1 MENTED
7 KRPISS
13 DKYSTALYNTL
24 KLNNAYDKDY
34 DTFYNDFY
42 APGIKGYTY
51 RKEVYDFMKKGGVD
65 YIGDTY
71 EEFASKIGLHAID
84 PQTQQ
89 TPMGADSISKDMPP
103 VEVTPTKKPEAK
115 KEEKPEVSAEAVSE
129 NQHPT
134 DTLQDFNPNVS
145 RMRNAGTDYYLQAA
159 EEISNN
165 AYSKSLEELANQAA
179 KDLKKK
185 AYQKPKEDSY
195 VRLNQTARYIPI
207 RSLPKDADL
216 DSVFE
221 AALTFENQV
230 CGGAKEYTFASLGG
244 DIQERY
250 EKWKA
255 LKGLGSSYTQETASM
270 SPNAVYLQAINLQ
283 ALGKERPAWISELR
297 WNEALNY
304 DKNKLNKITAELEQ
318 EDQKRRLKRSDG
330 AYPDDVSLNGMYHAN
345 YTALMASDIYNN
357 GTNKTIFVLFQDGRI
372 RPLQAPDP
380 SILRGGVEAQR
391 ELFRRQYEKMT
402 FGEEGKDYT
411 DPYEKNRVVGNFLQ
425 NGEVCHIIYFPY
437 MIEQRRWDDAQE
449 LIKIGLGG
457 KFNEEG
463 VLLNPDDRLQI
474 VPVVVKNGESEEDA
488 IAKAK
493 VELDNKI
500 SKKLPYKETYL
511 QQQIAQAREA
521 LKKEQER
528 LKQLGDHDAVKGS
541 FFPRMYNPRYYKDFL
556 ESTTEEGVKRSDE
569 VALARGNI
577 RKLEESIKKYI
588 QALEALRTGDKVGA
602 WGGFLEGISDLDNW
616 TFGLYNL
623 RENLVA
629 VKAHE
634 GKMGQE
640 AKDRLGLARS
650 LSQESMSAFHRHG
663 EGRLYGPAFGAGYSF
678 PFTIG
683 AIATY
688 GAGNVAAR
696 GIIRGGSRMAAKYGT
711 NWLFDTTIRA
721 TTRLA
726 AINAAGV
733 IDSSFQM
740 PRIISDAA
748 IEKMGLMNYTFDENQ
763 RIVVTGTQQEKSWGH
778 SLLHSGLNT
787 LVQNVSERV
796 GTYVLEPVAKAFG
809 IGKISLRSFGE
820 ALPYNKTIHMIQNG
834 AFAKA
839 MSKVYGT
846 FEKGGYDGFVNE
858 VLEEYIA
865 NPMTA
870 TFDENYTFAD
880 IFDSRQNL
888 DTALSVWA
896 SSILMLGLSS
906 TASSVKYYR
915 TLRSVNSAYDKAEA
929 NARRLFGNENWDKIQ
944 NTILRLEGEP
954 LVNAIY
960 AGVCQNKSLSD
971 EQKKAFLNYV
981 RAQKAQAVFN
991 NAVSEKYSFSLTG
1004 EELNEMNAMTIH
1016 AYAEGRNMQTPQ
1028 EYAQAQQAFAD
1039 TREMAMSALGVTD
1052 DIDAYLDTLGETPA
1066 EQLKKGVEAAKEKGL
1081 DEKAANA
1088 ALSAYLNAREQ
1099 QKGALDAITTDE
1111 SIRRQHANNVIRQIT
1126 FENEADSEGGS
1137 GKIILVNVKGKEKPV
1152 FLIRGRY
1159 ENGSITGET
1168 VVISEGNGV
1177 IEMIPAS
1184 EVEGIVEESDAMTER
1199 QREYDK
1205 IDAENKEQQRLINL
1219 NMDTPLAGQGGIL
1232 MDEEGHRRQVGI
1244 KCVYNDEQGNP
1255 ASVLVID
1262 QNNNDYLIPIDVFR
1276 EQRGRGRKFEAIE
1289 PYLDETDD
1297 EYHAAEGPM
1306 NEEYKLANKE
1316 QEGVS
1321 EENAQGAAEG
1331 VTPQPTTD
1339 ATEKPTKPEVKY
1351 DYHVKMKDVG
1361 GNAVS
1366 GRVTNLTADGVEI
1379 EFDAPYNGKMVDRIP
1394 LADFDSGVSEIADAN
1409 GNVLWNETEAV
1420 GDTEVSPQVDAT
1432 LTQVGQEDAE
1442 KPAIAQAEQDEA
1454 HKPTALERIPRNENG
1469 EPLFEQAENPEVA
1482 WDALVEFSDG
1492 NAATAKEIADAM
1504 TEEKRKALE
1513 KAQKLKLK
1521 GKTPAELLASKQANA
1536 AELVK
1541 AESEYNHWQR
1551 MANVEQNRQNAIRAQ
1566 QEAEARQRATERAEA
1581 ERAEREAR
1589 EEAERREREALE
1601 GIPEW
1606 HMDTPENARKRG
1618 ARRYGGQI
1626 FTRQEPV
1633 NGVVGKEV
1641 EVKFSQK
1648 DLPKGHV
1655 VVMEAEQLQPSHIQG
1670 KRNPMFFIEEAQ
1682 PKNRAEDVSQTAAR
1696 NIAENIRPQE
1706 ITSSTTAYTGAPTI
1720 NTRGEVIQGNN
1731 RSDALR
1737 YLWQNN
1743 LPKQQQAYKQYLL
1756 DQAEQLGLDSNAIN
1770 AMQHPVLVNQL
1781 DVDDAEAIR
1790 LGQMTA
1796 QDTESGGVERIK
1808 PKNVAQKLG
1817 DNMRTFANRLL
1828 SSSDNDVTF
1837 GQLVDRN
1844 GEDVLNWM
1852 NQIGAISNTQYQS
1865 AFDSKGK
1872 LTPEA
1877 KNDLQKVLY
1886 QAVFKGGSQQLEEMF
1901 DRLPA
1906 KAQRAI
1912 LSTAFRDMDSPFAG
1926 KMLPEIQ
1933 SSIIAYNALMQDE
1946 GFASAKNMEEV
1957 LRAIELF
1964 KHQTA
1969 LDDRFEQYMPA
1980 DNFSNFALHLAGLYK
1995 ASDMSQ
2001 TTIASYFNEMYD
2013 LAQGKKA
2020 ATLFEEADTTEYPLA
2035 EVIKKVLGIDYKPA
2049 KNGNNNVANGG
2060 ADVALRNQESQGR
2073 QPRSNKPSASGEQN
2087 QTGTESSERGEGV
2100 GVSDN
2105 KQGRQVD
2112 IEVNAPRKGDL
2123 AEAQENRPKN
2133 STQAAVENKESK
2145 PVRFEAGR
2153 RLTKEEKKEVLNTL
2167 RDAFKENGVPYHIEE
2182 SDFGK
2187 ERRVYEPTSEDW
2199 VKSDITGRPLRYYIT
2214 LPDGR
2219 VAHPTELFPNISGRE
2234 VTGHVNRMALLE
2246 KEASELISKQL
2257 NGFPSEYIPTAIS
2270 ILKKMQSL
2278 PHDVR
2283 DMGYGPY
2290 FLVSYDYIFNGKYYG
2305 NSPLF
2310 VSLFA
2315 HSVVKESS
2323 DAIEATV
2330 KVVNNSYYMVDALLS
2345 ALKKKYNSTQAAV
2358 ESASAEVETS
2368 PTEAQKK
2375 AGNYKMGHVKVGAFD
2390 VTIENPKGSERSGTD
2405 ANGKKWSVKMHN
2417 TYGYIRGTEG
2427 VDGDHIDVFL
2437 AEDMDKWDGKYVFV
2451 VDQYNPDGTF
2461 DEHKV
2466 MLGFN
2471 SMEEA
2476 RSAYLSNYE
2485 KGWENGRRIVVA
2497 KIKTDGFQKWVDSS
2511 HRKTKPFA
2519 HYVIAGAAD
2528 VSDNEKKPSASKKGK
2543 PHVSKENEVKR
2554 TVEHFPM
2561 ETPEEAAAFDKR
2573 VPEMKDSELL
2583 AYMQEDGK
2591 GDINSAYHMNI
2602 YDEYDYRHTD
2612 EQTEAYNIYIQ
2623 QLHDSNT
2630 TLEQAEEMLG
2640 NILGDVERF
2649 ATDERSQLIGQSD
2662 ALQDYITELERQ
2674 KEDERAEAENS
2685 AENTDANHVGAADV
2699 AENKSAEP
2707 VEADKS
2713 KQYGEYQEVYDNF
2726 VSDVENRGMI
2736 PDLRAIK
2743 NKIRDTKR
2751 RLTVLKNGA
2760 TTSIQSDED
2769 LKRFEAAE
2777 KKLTDLLHVY
2787 EAMRDYTEARIK
2799 KAEAAA
2805 QRKPWSEKNAQERM
2819 DEASKNPLTEE
2830 EIQNAP
2836 TDEVNK
2842 ANALDYL
2849 SGNHGLIQSISYL
2862 KVYED
2867 VRNPNGSA
2875 ASDSGTKDKTQL
2887 AGRSNSA
2894 SEGRDTGGKSG
2905 GTDGRVDN
2913 GGSREN
2919 VSEQSDG
2926 GKSGERSTRDNA
2938 GEGSNTGIST
2948 EEQPVG
2954 RRDANSGKPRRG
2966 GTSWRTRSDGG
2977 RSGRGESGN
2986 PATEN
2991 GTRRAASESVKEES
3005 ADDFL
3010 NQALGEFKDVLDD
3023 FIKAGRG
3030 ELSISLVGLNS
3041 KQMEILPRL
3050 IQVGA
3055 KVGYAYIRKGVH
3067 GFTEWAN
3074 HVKEAIG
3081 KYLRDANLSD
3091 DEIDAFIKEMWKSK
3105 IPFDGQIHTLE
3116 EWASIYSKK
3125 DLRNKVRTTIEKKR
3139 EAQRQAESISVKT
3152 GDINNIR
3159 ETLPFLLP
3167 QQQEDVL
3174 RAETQFFDETHQDRE
3189 HANGKGY
3196 MFTNGTGT
3204 GKTYTGLGIVK
3215 RFVKQG
3221 KKRILIL
3228 TPSQPKVRDWIND
3241 GKNLGL
3247 EIKSLDDW
3255 AKERGTTATTEAGEG
3270 TIITTY
3276 ANFRQ
3281 NEELLNGTF
3290 DLIVYDESH
3299 RLMENKNAANTIG
3312 TNQHHMIANR
3322 DAAFATI
3329 RLRKINP
3336 FYQERDKVNDE
3347 FKEKREQLVKEL
3359 TQENPNEMDGSLVSK
3374 GLIPHSTDAFNWHEE
3389 DTERFPEFA
3398 QLHNRFQELTETI
3411 IKEVDPQ
3418 IEEQA
3423 KKDAAHTKV
3432 VFLSATPFNTR
3443 ENIDYAQ
3450 GYIFSYPDKEQTRG
3464 YSIASPMTIF
3474 FEEHFG
3480 AAYKWRYGRLE
3491 HSERN
3496 AEAIAQ
3502 QEREFSDWLQHTLCT
3517 MSGRIIDSE
3526 YDYSRDFPVVSVE
3539 HAEEINNAAEEILRD
3554 KYFNMAYHKVFGN
3567 YNYAGALFETLK
3579 VATLIPR
3586 IKQHLEAGR
3595 KVVIF
3600 HRRVESK
3607 TPLIPP
3613 FAAMLSACHAIID
3626 EMKIKNKPKE
3636 EIDAA
3641 RHRLEELKEKWRGLL
3656 KWESMLDYSMPREQI
3671 AKAFGAD
3678 NVLYF
3683 SGQESTKVKNQ
3694 AVDSFNN
3701 DESGKNI
3708 IVIQE
3713 ASGKEGISLHD
3724 TTGKHQRVL
3733 ITLALPQS
3741 PITALQIEG
3750 RIYRIGNR
3758 SNAIFEYPLLGLNSE
3773 IILFGQKFNGQIG
3786 TTENLALGSQARN
3799 LRESFARSVEESGKD
3814 VPIEEQGFGGK
3825 EADAA
3830 ERDETSPFDRA
3841 VLDYYGNQKLK
3852 GKRDSREGVDYYPTP
3867 EPLGFKMVEWGNLND
3882 GETALE
3888 PSAGH
3893 GAIARY
3899 VPSANPLTAIEPSQN
3914 LFAKLQL
3921 KAGGSG
3927 RKFVNTI
3934 FEGYNVVNK
3943 HDVIFMNPPF
3953 GTGGRLAVDHV
3964 AKAFTHLTEGG
3975 RIVAIIPRGSTDK
3988 KFDKWIDEQE
3998 NAVVTGEIMLPD
4010 ITFQQAGTSVMARVL
4025 VIDKVTN
4032 QSLRSEAE
4040 SKYRRIDLSRRKYDK
4055 IEDFFE
4061 DIRDIQMPSRTID
4074 EKARML
4080 KRAAP
4085 ALRDI
4090 KELKGVVD
4098 VQAQDDGIDIRTK
4111 GSAMGFYLDLT
4122 VSDFSLQQQLRTK
4135 YQRYAQEIEW
4145 NEHRHNEKAVEI
4157 YKAYNDLVCRLLGKT
4172 EEEVESDITREKMG
4186 LEQPH
4191 EEQGVAI
4198 DVAPQAEESPSSEQ
4212 NESTTESSPY
4222 HYELKH
4228 HTKTGAE
4235 MFMAMPNEK
4244 SGLSSE
4250 EYSSMLA
4257 KAKKHGGYW
4266 NRFMKGFA
4274 FPSEKSAK
4282 DFLAETGNTEPQAD
4296 ERYQKAGTPLTPNSA
4311 EVALRD
4317 AIADLIR
4324 KSGLDVLESKVGQ
4337 QVLDEANGRY
4347 VRLSAKQKRALET
4360 ATIADESTN
4369 NATVVSSA
4377 AGAKIQKNLEALA
4390 DSYKKRPNK
4399 ARGFITDL
4407 SRSLDLEQHE
4417 ASQYGTF
4424 VTENGKTVTI
4434 RVSNHNARVSNFDRN
4449 GEIDGI
4455 SIVISSHGNKGLNN
4469 DGNAHIVEFFYSKQ
4483 SLERSEGKPLADII
4497 RSVSTALKNGEFKDN
4512 TGLAQRQEVNEQ
4524 TIREHRVYHGSGADF
4539 NHFDHSHMG
4548 EGQGTQSFGW
4558 GTYVTSSKAIGKTYS
4573 ESARKKPT
4581 YLYGKFKMSSDEFHD
4596 YVLGAIVGYWNE
4608 DMLNDFMYNLERY
4621 GVTRAKDILKKGDLA
4636 QYKNLFYQSIGD
4648 TRNYAEGKI
4657 KAARTLLSLKGIR
4670 IRKPKTHLYTV
4681 EIPED
4686 NGSNYLDWKAEVG
4699 VRLLNKVNSQL
4710 EQQGKS
4716 LINPKLDK
4724 RHEFLSGEDLYRA
4737 LSIKMAKDEATF
4749 IDYKAASEFL
4759 SSLGLVGIKYPA
4771 GTIHG
4776 GAKEGDTNY
4785 VIFNEKDAKITD
4797 HIRFFRTSNGEAYGF
4812 TVGGKIYIDPR
4823 IATAETPI
4831 HEYAHLWATA
4841 MREGNPTE
4849 WKNIVGLM
4857 KGTSVWAE
4865 VQKLYPELKNDD
4877 DIADEVLATFSG
4889 RRGAERLRAEQ
4900 QKIMQ
4905 GDGSVFEKA
4914 AAVGAL
4920 ARVKQALSKFWK
4932 GVADFLG
4939 IHYTSAEEVADR
4951 VMKDLLEGVDPRK
4964 FGVSSN
4970 DDIRLSTSE
4979 ELSQRYGSRW
4989 IEEQTNEDGRH
5000 TTQVKNTINSY
5011 KKFGDFVKRDSNGKN
5026 VSILD
5031 ASSGLGLGTEW
5042 MRENGMNVDDVEPYP
5057 SENRIAPTY
5066 TSYNDIH
5073 KKYDYIISNA
5083 VLNVIPDDWRANVLH
5098 DMTDKLKKGGKLVI
5112 NVRSAESI
5120 RKQGKE
5126 GITRITQDDAS
5137 EILVLRPNGSIKAYQ
5152 KGFTKD
5158 ELKKWCE
5165 TELGSDYSVEIANE
5179 KNAGGSYDTA
5189 VVVTKNSESDNILY
5203 RQGEDTPHVST
5214 SSESKT
5220 KAAQKATENLNLGG
5234 RVVVHESTEG
5244 FEGREA
5250 TAKGWYDT
5258 RTGQIHVVLSN
5269 NADAADVTQTIL
5281 HEAVAHHGLR
5291 ELFGHNVMDAFLDS
5305 VLAAASQE
5313 VKDAINELRR
5323 GNGWNFRTATE
5334 EYLAGLAERTD
5345 FERMT
5350 AEERGL
5356 FATLR
5361 RLFNRALE
5369 FLGLKNHELSDR
5381 ELAYI
5386 LWCSYQNLKTDVKGR
5401 YVAEAERIAMRY
5413 KLKAGKNAMTDTE
5426 KKEHS
5431 VLLRGK
5437 LDNLQEILAKDTY
5450 ERLVTSGAHL
5460 ERTAWVDMLSPL
5472 QDLQHAIEKNG
5483 GFKLGDFENP
5493 YNAYITMSSR
5503 NYAQMD
5509 IYKRTLYADMIEAI
5523 HALGSETGRSYEEI
5537 KMYVMAK
5544 HGMERQKYMAGK
5556 AAEEA
5561 YNRYKSIH
5569 PFGQKTLD
5577 DFIDEYEEKS
5587 FAGLTELF
5595 GTQSVSDAMD
5605 EAQKYVDEVE
5615 ADSGS
5620 LADSLWYSIRDA
5632 TKSSLQRAYEAGLIS
5647 KETYDNV
5654 SSMYQYYIPLRGF
5667 DETTSDEVY
5676 EYFGDQTINGGTG
5689 SFMKK
5694 AKGRKSV
5701 ADDPF
5706 AVIGNMAEMAIMQSN
5721 RNLMKQQLLNLA
5733 LNHPSDLISVSDL
5746 YVKFDEDY
5754 DNGDGT
5760 RGAWVPVA
5768 VPDTSGMT
5776 TEEANQVMLD
5786 FQDDMEEK
5794 VKAEPDTY
5802 ALAHQKPHIPYRV
5815 LGRNMNEHQVM
5826 VKRGGKTY
5834 ILTINGNPRAAQ
5846 AINGLLNPDATENPG
5861 AIALKAMTNWIARMA
5876 TARNVEFAISNA
5888 MRDLEFS
5895 TTLIPKEGTEYYG
5908 RYVKNYLTCVKNIG
5922 RLVNRL
5928 NGNTLDMSNPLEKAF
5943 YDFIYNGGETG
5954 YTFMKGVERYKGE
5967 ITKAL
5972 SELRAKEGKSNTE
5985 RLGNKIVYGHH
5996 YIINDAWN
6004 IYMKGAEYL
6013 SRCTEDWVRFAV
6025 FLTSRQS
6032 GRSMEQSIMD
6042 AKEVTV
6048 NFNRKGAGSKSAGKW
6063 DVSNFFSMNN
6073 LHFLSAYAASAFK
6086 NFYAFSNASIQ
6097 GIDKNVRLHL
6107 NHTAG
6112 MLMWDGAAVMLGM
6125 LSAMCVP
6132 LMLSA
6137 IGGDP
6142 DDYWDMPDSMRRMGI
6157 MLPLG
6162 KDGRF
6167 LTLPMSIE
6175 HRAAYGI
6182 GELLG
6187 TVVCGSENLPASEI
6201 TFQAFEQLSQILPL
6215 DLTEGNGSMLS
6226 LVPTAVRPEVEI
6238 AFNKNW
6244 LGMPIYKEP
6253 FNKNTPAFR
6262 NVYQSTNP
6270 NYIAMS
6276 KWLNEVQGGG
6286 DYERA
6291 GVQVNPAMVQHLVES
6306 YTGGAGKFV
6315 SRTSGVIAKIIQGE
6329 QIRSNEI
6336 PFYRTLVKSVD
6347 DRTHNRAAR
6356 ERFQREYDKGQ
6367 KLIYKID
6374 NYQKESARGNSQYVK
6389 ELDEFAK
6396 SKDFMSYMLW
6406 KSYNSVKSQFDNAR
6420 SYIGDDKDKRAAL
6433 DHAQMLVRK
6442 MMTECARAVED
6453 SKTQEE
6459 ADKKIG
6465 RIQSEYTP
6473 QIKES
6478 LSKVEE

>member
-1 MENTED
+1 
-7 KRPISS
+7 
-13 DKYSTALYNTL
+13 
-24 KLNNAYDKDY
+24 
-34 DTFYNDFY
+34 
-42 APGIKGYTY
+42 
-51 RKEVYDFMKKGGVD
+51 
-65 YIGDTY
+65 
-71 EEFASKIGLHAID
+71 
-84 PQTQQ
+84 
-89 TPMGADSISKDMPP
+89 
-103 VEVTPTKKPEAK
+103 
-115 KEEKPEVSAEAVSE
+115 
-129 NQHPT
+129 
-134 DTLQDFNPNVS
+134 
-145 RMRNAGTDYYLQAA
+145 
-159 EEISNN
+159 
-165 AYSKSLEELANQAA
+165 
-179 KDLKKK
+179 
-185 AYQKPKEDSY
+185 
-195 VRLNQTARYIPI
+195 
-207 RSLPKDADL
+207 
-216 DSVFE
+216 
-221 AALTFENQV
+221 
-230 CGGAKEYTFASLGG
+230 
-244 DIQERY
+244 
-250 EKWKA
+250 
-255 LKGLGSSYTQETASM
+255 
-270 SPNAVYLQAINLQ
+270 
-283 ALGKERPAWISELR
+283 
-297 WNEALNY
+297 
-304 DKNKLNKITAELEQ
+304 
-318 EDQKRRLKRSDG
+318 
-330 AYPDDVSLNGMYHAN
+330 MYHAN

-380 SILRGGVEAQR
+380 SVLRGGVEAQR

-402 FGEEGKDYT
+402 FGEEGKEGYT

-457 KFNEEG
+457 KFNEKG

-493 VELDNKI
+493 VELDNEI

-528 LKQLGDHDAVKGS
+528 LKQFGDHDYVKESYMAGAI
-541 FFPRMYNPRYYKDFL
+541 NPRSLAIKL
-556 ESTTEEGVKRSDE
+556 MANTEEGAKISDE

-577 RKLEESIKKYI
+577 RKLEESIKKYT
-588 QALEALRTGDKVGA
+588 QALEALRTGDKVGF
-602 WGGFLEGISDLDNW
+602 WGGFLEGISDWDNW
-616 TFGLYNL
+616 TLGLYNL

-634 GKMGQE
+634 MGMGQE

-650 LSQESMSAFHRHG
+650 LSQESMSAFHRYG

-896 SSILMLGLSS
+896 SSIFMLGFSS

-1099 QKGALDAITTDE
+1099 QKGAMDGITSDE
-1111 SIRRQHANNVIRQIT
+1111 SIRRQHADSVIRQIT

-1137 GKIILVNVKGKEKPV
+1137 GKVILVNVKGREKPV
-1152 FLIRGRY
+1152 FLVRGRY

-1168 VVISEGNGV
+1168 VVVSEGNGV

-1184 EVEGIVEESDAMTER
+1184 EVEGIVEESDAVTER
-1199 QREYDK
+1199 QRKYDK

-1244 KCVYNDEQGNP
+1244 KCVFNDEQGNP
-1255 ASVLVID
+1255 ASVLVVD

-1289 PYLDETDD
+1289 PYLDETDE

-1306 NEEYKLANKE
+1306 NEEYNLANKE

-1321 EENAQGAAEG
+1321 EEDAQGAAEG
-1331 VTPQPTTD
+1331 VTPQSATD

-1351 DYHVKMKDVG
+1351 DYHVKMKDG
-1361 GNAVS
+1361 SGNAVS
-1366 GRVTNLTADGVEI
+1366 GRVTNLSADGVEI

-1394 LADFDSGVSEIADAN
+1394 LADFDNGVSEIADAN

-1420 GDTEVSPQVDAT
+1420 GDTEVAPQVDAT
-1432 LTQVGQEDAE
+1432 PTQVGQEDAE
-1442 KPAIAQAEQDEA
+1442 KSAIAQAEQE
-1454 HKPTALERIPRNENG
+1454 HKPTALERIPRSENG

-1513 KAQKLKLK
+1513 KARKLKLK
-1521 GKTPAELLASKQANA
+1521 GKTPAEMLASKQANA
-1536 AELVK
+1536 AELAK

-1581 ERAEREAR
+1581 EKAKREAR

-1781 DVDDAEAIR
+1781 EVDDAEAIR

-1828 SSSDNDVTF
+1828 SSSDNDATF

-1844 GEDVLNWM
+1844 GENVLNWM

-1926 KMLPEIQ
+1926 KMLSEIQ

-1957 LRAIELF
+1957 LRAIEIF

-2087 QTGTESSERGEGV
+2087 QTGAESSERGGGAEGDSGRGKNPQGNSRLQEPSNEGTQEKRIGSKSMTHDEAIAFIAEMEDHAEV
-2100 GVSDN
+2100 APEIDLTIENWDAQFGENGIVPTPIGDVKMGEN
-2105 KQGRQVD
+2105 QFAKLMRQGRNGKLGMIKPTLETPD
-2112 IEVNAPRKGDL
+2112 LIIEENSEAKNEDVAERNSSYIFIKAFTKKDGSRFYYFTSISVSKGGKEVIISNQEKSRNRILRLMEEESVIWRTPKDATTSS
-2123 AEAQENRPKN
+2123 AERQGLDYEQSEIAETTAKGSGITPQSTSSADKVTESSPSPKENGPKN
-2133 STQAAVENKESK
+2133 STQS
-2145 PVRFEAGR
+2145 
-2153 RLTKEEKKEVLNTL
+2153 
-2167 RDAFKENGVPYHIEE
+2167 
-2182 SDFGK
+2182 
-2187 ERRVYEPTSEDW
+2187 
-2199 VKSDITGRPLRYYIT
+2199 
-2214 LPDGR
+2214 
-2219 VAHPTELFPNISGRE
+2219 
-2234 VTGHVNRMALLE
+2234 
-2246 KEASELISKQL
+2246 
-2257 NGFPSEYIPTAIS
+2257 
-2270 ILKKMQSL
+2270 
-2278 PHDVR
+2278 
-2283 DMGYGPY
+2283 
-2290 FLVSYDYIFNGKYYG
+2290 
-2305 NSPLF
+2305 
-2310 VSLFA
+2310 
-2315 HSVVKESS
+2315 
-2323 DAIEATV
+2323 
-2330 KVVNNSYYMVDALLS
+2330 
-2345 ALKKKYNSTQAAV
+2345 AV
-2358 ESASAEVETS
+2358 ESASAEVEAS

-2405 ANGKKWSVKMHN
+2405 ANGKKWSVKMNN

-2437 AEDMDKWDGKYVFV
+2437 AEDMDKWDGKYAFV

-2497 KIKTDGFQKWVDSS
+2497 RIKTDGFQKWVDSS

-2543 PHVSKENEVKR
+2543 PRVSKEDEVKR

-2573 VPEMKDSELL
+2573 IPEMEDSELL

-2591 GDINSAYHMNI
+2591 GDINSAYHMSI

-2612 EQTEAYNIYIQ
+2612 EQTEAYNTYIQ

-2751 RLTVLKNGA
+2751 RLTVLRNGA
-2760 TTSIQSDED
+2760 ATSIQSDED
-2769 LKRFEAAE
+2769 LKRFETAE

-2905 GTDGRVDN
+2905 GTAGRVDN

-2966 GTSWRTRSDGG
+2966 GTSGRTRSDGG

-3464 YSIASPMTIF
+3464 YSIASPQTIF

-3579 VATLIPR
+3579 VATLIQR

-3626 EMKIKNKPKE
+3626 EMKMKNKPKE

-4172 EEEVESDITREKMG
+4172 AEEVESDITREKMG

-4198 DVAPQAEESPSSEQ
+4198 NVAPQAEESPSSEQ

-4222 HYELKH
+4222 HYELKY

-4282 DFLAETGNTEPQAD
+4282 DFLAETGNTEQKPSRGNLYRQGEEGLLQQDMEPQAD
-4296 ERYQKAGTPLTPNSA
+4296 ERFNNELT
-4311 EVALRD
+4311 
-4317 AIADLIR
+4317 
-4324 KSGLDVLESKVGQ
+4324 
-4337 QVLDEANGRY
+4337 RY
-4347 VRLSAKQKRALET
+4347 L
-4360 ATIADESTN
+4360 
-4369 NATVVSSA
+4369 
-4377 AGAKIQKNLEALA
+4377 
-4390 DSYKKRPNK
+4390 
-4399 ARGFITDL
+4399 
-4407 SRSLDLEQHE
+4407 
-4417 ASQYGTF
+4417 
-4424 VTENGKTVTI
+4424 
-4434 RVSNHNARVSNFDRN
+4434 N
-4449 GEIDGI
+4449 GEMDKNEILHLGRPQGVMRAFLPNLP
-4455 SIVISSHGNKGLNN
+4455 IVMRQRVIKKGSEKKHDVDVSAIMNMPQHL
-4469 DGNAHIVEFFYSKQ
+4469 
-4483 SLERSEGKPLADII
+4483 SLPIFVFKRSED
-4497 RSVSTALKNGEFKDN
+4497 
-4512 TGLAQRQEVNEQ
+4512 
-4524 TIREHRVYHGSGADF
+4524 TIG
-4539 NHFDHSHMG
+4539 
-4548 EGQGTQSFGW
+4548 
-4558 GTYVTSSKAIGKTYS
+4558 
-4573 ESARKKPT
+4573 
-4581 YLYGKFKMSSDEFHD
+4581 
-4596 YVLGAIVGYWNE
+4596 VLT
-4608 DMLNDFMYNLERY
+4608 DMR
-4621 GVTRAKDILKKGDLA
+4621 
-4636 QYKNLFYQSIGD
+4636 
-4648 TRNYAEGKI
+4648 
-4657 KAARTLLSLKGIR
+4657 
-4670 IRKPKTHLYTV
+4670 
-4681 EIPED
+4681 
-4686 NGSNYLDWKAEVG
+4686 
-4699 VRLLNKVNSQL
+4699 
-4710 EQQGKS
+4710 
-4716 LINPKLDK
+4716 
-4724 RHEFLSGEDLYRA
+4724 
-4737 LSIKMAKDEATF
+4737 
-4749 IDYKAASEFL
+4749 
-4759 SSLGLVGIKYPA
+4759 
-4771 GTIHG
+4771 
-4776 GAKEGDTNY
+4776 
-4785 VIFNEKDAKITD
+4785 
-4797 HIRFFRTSNGEAYGF
+4797 
-4812 TVGGKIYIDPR
+4812 
-4823 IATAETPI
+4823 
-4831 HEYAHLWATA
+4831 
-4841 MREGNPTE
+4841 
-4849 WKNIVGLM
+4849 
-4857 KGTSVWAE
+4857 
-4865 VQKLYPELKNDD
+4865 
-4877 DIADEVLATFSG
+4877 
-4889 RRGAERLRAEQ
+4889 
-4900 QKIMQ
+4900 
-4905 GDGSVFEKA
+4905 
-4914 AAVGAL
+4914 
-4920 ARVKQALSKFWK
+4920 
-4932 GVADFLG
+4932 
-4939 IHYTSAEEVADR
+4939 DR
-4951 VMKDLLEGVDPRK
+4951 
-4964 FGVSSN
+4964 
-4970 DDIRLSTSE
+4970 
-4979 ELSQRYGSRW
+4979 
-4989 IEEQTNEDGRH
+4989 
-5000 TTQVKNTINSY
+5000 
-5011 KKFGDFVKRDSNGKN
+5011 NGKN
-5026 VSILD
+5026 VCVAIELKGQIQQGAEYLEVNDVRSFHGREFKNIVEPIANNKTLKWVDKEKGLAYLSSASQPVQQEKDKKVLND
-5031 ASSGLGLGTEW
+5031 ATKVVKDFVNPKISD
-5042 MRENGMNVDDVEPYP
+5042 ENVADGGIMFRDDDVGLE
-5057 SENRIAPTY
+5057 ET
-5066 TSYNDIH
+5066 
-5073 KKYDYIISNA
+5073 
-5083 VLNVIPDDWRANVLH
+5083 
-5098 DMTDKLKKGGKLVI
+5098 
-5112 NVRSAESI
+5112 
-5120 RKQGKE
+5120 
-5126 GITRITQDDAS
+5126 ITKMKVEATQ
-5137 EILVLRPNGSIKAYQ
+5137 
-5152 KGFTKD
+5152 
-5158 ELKKWCE
+5158 
-5165 TELGSDYSVEIANE
+5165 
-5179 KNAGGSYDTA
+5179 
-5189 VVVTKNSESDNILY
+5189 
-5203 RQGEDTPHVST
+5203 
-5214 SSESKT
+5214 
-5220 KAAQKATENLNLGG
+5220 AAQKATENLNLGG
-5234 RVVVHESTEG
+5234 RVVVHESAEG
-5244 FEGREA
+5244 LEGKEA

-5258 RTGQIHVVLSN
+5258 QTGQIHVVLSN

-5313 VKDAINELRR
+5313 VKDAINGLRR

-5356 FATLR
+5356 FATIR

-5386 LWCSYQNLKTDVKGR
+5386 LWCSYQNLKTGEKGR

-5431 VLLRGK
+5431 VLLRGE

-5450 ERLVTSGAHL
+5450 ERLVTRGSHL

-5537 KMYVMAK
+5537 KTYVMAK

-5561 YNRYKSIH
+5561 YDRYKSMH

-5577 DFIDEYEEKS
+5577 YFIDEYEEKS

-5595 GTQSVSDAMD
+5595 GTQSVSEAMD
-5605 EAQKYVDEVE
+5605 EAQKYVEEVE
-5615 ADSGS
+5615 AEAGS
-5620 LADSLWYSIRDA
+5620 LTDSMWDSIRAA

-5667 DETTSDEVY
+5667 DEATSDEVY

-5794 VKAEPDTY
+5794 VKDEPDTY

-5834 ILTINGNPRAAQ
+5834 ILTINANPRAAQ

-5861 AIALKAMTNWIARMA
+5861 AIALKDMTNWIARMA

-5972 SELRAKEGKSNTE
+5972 SELRAKEGKSKTE
-5985 RLGNKIVYGHH
+5985 RLSNKIVYGHH

-6097 GIDKNVRLHL
+6097 GLDKNVRLHL

-6112 MLMWDGAAVMLGM
+6112 MLMWDGAAVTLGM
-6125 LSAMCVP
+6125 LSAMCIP

-6142 DDYWDMPDSMRRMGI
+6142 DDYWDMPESMRRMGI

-6433 DHAQMLVRK
+6433 DHAQMLVQK

-6459 ADKKIG
+6459 ADEKIG

-6473 QIKES
+6473 QIKET
-6478 LSKVEE
+6478 LSKVED

>member
-1 MENTED
+1 M
-7 KRPISS
+7 
-13 DKYSTALYNTL
+13 
-24 KLNNAYDKDY
+24 
-34 DTFYNDFY
+34 
-42 APGIKGYTY
+42 
-51 RKEVYDFMKKGGVD
+51 
-65 YIGDTY
+65 
-71 EEFASKIGLHAID
+71 
-84 PQTQQ
+84 
-89 TPMGADSISKDMPP
+89 
-103 VEVTPTKKPEAK
+103 
-115 KEEKPEVSAEAVSE
+115 
-129 NQHPT
+129 
-134 DTLQDFNPNVS
+134 
-145 RMRNAGTDYYLQAA
+145 
-159 EEISNN
+159 
-165 AYSKSLEELANQAA
+165 
-179 KDLKKK
+179 
-185 AYQKPKEDSY
+185 
-195 VRLNQTARYIPI
+195 
-207 RSLPKDADL
+207 
-216 DSVFE
+216 
-221 AALTFENQV
+221 
-230 CGGAKEYTFASLGG
+230 
-244 DIQERY
+244 
-250 EKWKA
+250 
-255 LKGLGSSYTQETASM
+255 
-270 SPNAVYLQAINLQ
+270 
-283 ALGKERPAWISELR
+283 
-297 WNEALNY
+297 
-304 DKNKLNKITAELEQ
+304 
-318 EDQKRRLKRSDG
+318 
-330 AYPDDVSLNGMYHAN
+330 
-345 YTALMASDIYNN
+345 
-357 GTNKTIFVLFQDGRI
+357 
-372 RPLQAPDP
+372 
-380 SILRGGVEAQR
+380 
-391 ELFRRQYEKMT
+391 
-402 FGEEGKDYT
+402 
-411 DPYEKNRVVGNFLQ
+411 
-425 NGEVCHIIYFPY
+425 
-437 MIEQRRWDDAQE
+437 
-449 LIKIGLGG
+449 
-457 KFNEEG
+457 
-463 VLLNPDDRLQI
+463 
-474 VPVVVKNGESEEDA
+474 
-488 IAKAK
+488 
-493 VELDNKI
+493 
-500 SKKLPYKETYL
+500 
-511 QQQIAQAREA
+511 
-521 LKKEQER
+521 
-528 LKQLGDHDAVKGS
+528 
-541 FFPRMYNPRYYKDFL
+541 
-556 ESTTEEGVKRSDE
+556 
-569 VALARGNI
+569 
-577 RKLEESIKKYI
+577 
-588 QALEALRTGDKVGA
+588 
-602 WGGFLEGISDLDNW
+602 
-616 TFGLYNL
+616 
-623 RENLVA
+623 
-629 VKAHE
+629 
-634 GKMGQE
+634 
-640 AKDRLGLARS
+640 
-650 LSQESMSAFHRHG
+650 
-663 EGRLYGPAFGAGYSF
+663 
-678 PFTIG
+678 
-683 AIATY
+683 
-688 GAGNVAAR
+688 
-696 GIIRGGSRMAAKYGT
+696 
-711 NWLFDTTIRA
+711 
-721 TTRLA
+721 
-726 AINAAGV
+726 
-733 IDSSFQM
+733 
-740 PRIISDAA
+740 
-748 IEKMGLMNYTFDENQ
+748 
-763 RIVVTGTQQEKSWGH
+763 
-778 SLLHSGLNT
+778 
-787 LVQNVSERV
+787 
-796 GTYVLEPVAKAFG
+796 
-809 IGKISLRSFGE
+809 
-820 ALPYNKTIHMIQNG
+820 
-834 AFAKA
+834 
-839 MSKVYGT
+839 
-846 FEKGGYDGFVNE
+846 
-858 VLEEYIA
+858 
-865 NPMTA
+865 
-870 TFDENYTFAD
+870 
-880 IFDSRQNL
+880 
-888 DTALSVWA
+888 
-896 SSILMLGLSS
+896 
-906 TASSVKYYR
+906 
-915 TLRSVNSAYDKAEA
+915 
-929 NARRLFGNENWDKIQ
+929 
-944 NTILRLEGEP
+944 
-954 LVNAIY
+954 
-960 AGVCQNKSLSD
+960 
-971 EQKKAFLNYV
+971 
-981 RAQKAQAVFN
+981 
-991 NAVSEKYSFSLTG
+991 
-1004 EELNEMNAMTIH
+1004 
-1016 AYAEGRNMQTPQ
+1016 
-1028 EYAQAQQAFAD
+1028 
-1039 TREMAMSALGVTD
+1039 
-1052 DIDAYLDTLGETPA
+1052 
-1066 EQLKKGVEAAKEKGL
+1066 
-1081 DEKAANA
+1081 
-1088 ALSAYLNAREQ
+1088 
-1099 QKGALDAITTDE
+1099 
-1111 SIRRQHANNVIRQIT
+1111 
-1126 FENEADSEGGS
+1126 
-1137 GKIILVNVKGKEKPV
+1137 
-1152 FLIRGRY
+1152 
-1159 ENGSITGET
+1159 
-1168 VVISEGNGV
+1168 
-1177 IEMIPAS
+1177 
-1184 EVEGIVEESDAMTER
+1184 
-1199 QREYDK
+1199 
-1205 IDAENKEQQRLINL
+1205 
-1219 NMDTPLAGQGGIL
+1219 
-1232 MDEEGHRRQVGI
+1232 
-1244 KCVYNDEQGNP
+1244 
-1255 ASVLVID
+1255 
-1262 QNNNDYLIPIDVFR
+1262 
-1276 EQRGRGRKFEAIE
+1276 
-1289 PYLDETDD
+1289 
-1297 EYHAAEGPM
+1297 
-1306 NEEYKLANKE
+1306 
-1316 QEGVS
+1316 
-1321 EENAQGAAEG
+1321 
-1331 VTPQPTTD
+1331 
-1339 ATEKPTKPEVKY
+1339 
-1351 DYHVKMKDVG
+1351 
-1361 GNAVS
+1361 
-1366 GRVTNLTADGVEI
+1366 
-1379 EFDAPYNGKMVDRIP
+1379 
-1394 LADFDSGVSEIADAN
+1394 
-1409 GNVLWNETEAV
+1409 
-1420 GDTEVSPQVDAT
+1420 
-1432 LTQVGQEDAE
+1432 
-1442 KPAIAQAEQDEA
+1442 
-1454 HKPTALERIPRNENG
+1454 
-1469 EPLFEQAENPEVA
+1469 
-1482 WDALVEFSDG
+1482 
-1492 NAATAKEIADAM
+1492 
-1504 TEEKRKALE
+1504 
-1513 KAQKLKLK
+1513 
-1521 GKTPAELLASKQANA
+1521 
-1536 AELVK
+1536 
-1541 AESEYNHWQR
+1541 
-1551 MANVEQNRQNAIRAQ
+1551 
-1566 QEAEARQRATERAEA
+1566 
-1581 ERAEREAR
+1581 
-1589 EEAERREREALE
+1589 
-1601 GIPEW
+1601 
-1606 HMDTPENARKRG
+1606 
-1618 ARRYGGQI
+1618 
-1626 FTRQEPV
+1626 
-1633 NGVVGKEV
+1633 
-1641 EVKFSQK
+1641 
-1648 DLPKGHV
+1648 
-1655 VVMEAEQLQPSHIQG
+1655 
-1670 KRNPMFFIEEAQ
+1670 
-1682 PKNRAEDVSQTAAR
+1682 
-1696 NIAENIRPQE
+1696 
-1706 ITSSTTAYTGAPTI
+1706 
-1720 NTRGEVIQGNN
+1720 
-1731 RSDALR
+1731 
-1737 YLWQNN
+1737 
-1743 LPKQQQAYKQYLL
+1743 
-1756 DQAEQLGLDSNAIN
+1756 
-1770 AMQHPVLVNQL
+1770 
-1781 DVDDAEAIR
+1781 
-1790 LGQMTA
+1790 
-1796 QDTESGGVERIK
+1796 
-1808 PKNVAQKLG
+1808 
-1817 DNMRTFANRLL
+1817 
-1828 SSSDNDVTF
+1828 
-1837 GQLVDRN
+1837 
-1844 GEDVLNWM
+1844 
-1852 NQIGAISNTQYQS
+1852 
-1865 AFDSKGK
+1865 
-1872 LTPEA
+1872 
-1877 KNDLQKVLY
+1877 
-1886 QAVFKGGSQQLEEMF
+1886 
-1901 DRLPA
+1901 
-1906 KAQRAI
+1906 
-1912 LSTAFRDMDSPFAG
+1912 
-1926 KMLPEIQ
+1926 
-1933 SSIIAYNALMQDE
+1933 
-1946 GFASAKNMEEV
+1946 
-1957 LRAIELF
+1957 
-1964 KHQTA
+1964 
-1969 LDDRFEQYMPA
+1969 
-1980 DNFSNFALHLAGLYK
+1980 
-1995 ASDMSQ
+1995 
-2001 TTIASYFNEMYD
+2001 
-2013 LAQGKKA
+2013 
-2020 ATLFEEADTTEYPLA
+2020 
-2035 EVIKKVLGIDYKPA
+2035 
-2049 KNGNNNVANGG
+2049 
-2060 ADVALRNQESQGR
+2060 
-2073 QPRSNKPSASGEQN
+2073 
-2087 QTGTESSERGEGV
+2087 
-2100 GVSDN
+2100 
-2105 KQGRQVD
+2105 
-2112 IEVNAPRKGDL
+2112 
-2123 AEAQENRPKN
+2123 
-2133 STQAAVENKESK
+2133 
-2145 PVRFEAGR
+2145 RFEAGR

-2167 RDAFKENGVPYHIEE
+2167 MDAFKENGVPYHIEE

-2219 VAHPTELFPNISGRE
+2219 VAHPTELFPNISARE
-2234 VTGHVNRMALLE
+2234 VTGYVNRMALLE

-2270 ILKKMQSL
+2270 ILEKMQSL

-2290 FLVSYDYIFNGKYYG
+2290 FLVSYDYIFNGKHYG

-2345 ALKKKYNSTQAAV
+2345 ALKNKYNSTQSAI

-2405 ANGKKWSVKMHN
+2405 ANGKKWSVKMNN

-2437 AEDMDKWDGKYVFV
+2437 AEDMDKWDGKYAFV

-2497 KIKTDGFQKWVDSS
+2497 RIKTDDFQKWVDSS

-2543 PHVSKENEVKR
+2543 PRVSKEDEVKR

-2573 VPEMKDSELL
+2573 IPEMEDSELL

-2591 GDINSAYHMNI
+2591 GDANKAYHMNI

-2612 EQTEAYNIYIQ
+2612 EQTEAYDIYIQ

-2674 KEDERAEAENS
+2674 KEDKRAEAENS
-2685 AENTDANHVGAADV
+2685 AENTDANHVEEADV
-2699 AENKSAEP
+2699 EENKSAEP

-2751 RLTVLKNGA
+2751 RLTVLRNGA
-2760 TTSIQSDED
+2760 ATSIQSDED
-2769 LKRFEAAE
+2769 LKRFETAE

-2905 GTDGRVDN
+2905 GTAGRVDN

-2966 GTSWRTRSDGG
+2966 GTSGRTRSDGG

-3116 EWASIYSKK
+3116 EWSSIYSKK
-3125 DLRNKVRTTIEKKR
+3125 DLRNKVRTTIEEKR

-3204 GKTYTGLGIVK
+3204 GKTYTGLGIIK

-3464 YSIASPMTIF
+3464 YSVASPMTIF

-3586 IKQHLEAGR
+3586 IKQHLKAGR

-3626 EMKIKNKPKE
+3626 EMKMKNMPKE

-4172 EEEVESDITREKMG
+4172 AEEVESDITREKMG

-4198 DVAPQAEESPSSEQ
+4198 NVAPQAEESPSSEQ

-4317 AIADLIR
+4317 AIADLMR
-4324 KSGLDVLESKVGQ
+4324 KSGLDVIDHEEGQ
-4337 QVLDEANGRY
+4337 RVLDEANRDELRMSLNDNREYEGKTSKERSDIQYKKAKELLSALHEAGFKGFEISRSITPFGVSTYIQGDLGLKFRISDHGVSSFGRIFGEEHISLNTSSEYVVQLAKDRKKDINAQAEKYKKERAIKEEREKRANEKWNRIKANFEGMVFKRNDRTYQDYDTFSNSISINRQNGHKYQRRY
-4347 VRLSAKQKRALET
+4347 VMQT
-4360 ATIADESTN
+4360 AI
-4369 NATVVSSA
+4369 
-4377 AGAKIQKNLEALA
+4377 
-4390 DSYKKRPNK
+4390 
-4399 ARGFITDL
+4399 
-4407 SRSLDLEQHE
+4407 
-4417 ASQYGTF
+4417 
-4424 VTENGKTVTI
+4424 GK
-4434 RVSNHNARVSNFDRN
+4434 
-4449 GEIDGI
+4449 
-4455 SIVISSHGNKGLNN
+4455 
-4469 DGNAHIVEFFYSKQ
+4469 
-4483 SLERSEGKPLADII
+4483 
-4497 RSVSTALKNGEFKDN
+4497 
-4512 TGLAQRQEVNEQ
+4512 
-4524 TIREHRVYHGSGADF
+4524 SGADTAYRYEWAEPADIDEYGVATNIGSDRPSLEF
-4539 NHFDHSHMG
+4539 IEAYDEADTAPIIREQRLTNTRLYNPRASISPVRGQWTKDKILRRLKDIGGSRKGFYRAAKFISEFDSPEELEAHMYYH
-4548 EGQGTQSFGW
+4548 GTQYG
-4558 GTYVTSSKAIGKTYS
+4558 GGAL
-4573 ESARKKPT
+4573 KPSI
-4581 YLYGKFKMSSDEFHD
+4581 LMSDRD
-4596 YVLGAIVGYWNE
+4596 I
-4608 DMLNDFMYNLERY
+4608 ERY
-4621 GVTRAKDILKKGDLA
+4621 GGGGYGVKYWGISVSKSKKVASNFSQGEGVRIYPIILCKSAKVVEVNGVEDAEDLDEYIEQLWKDGVDAVWIGKGEQELCVLNPNAIVNIGRADYYRYYKLGSEENPLKIIGKEGIAKLYHDAKAFIQAYKKSPKKPLMPSLFEESNNGELEYKPKDKYEAEMREYEQKKDEYLNSDEYREWEKA
-4636 QYKNLFYQSIGD
+4636 
-4648 TRNYAEGKI
+4648 REYAEK
-4657 KAARTLLSLKGIR
+4657 
-4670 IRKPKTHLYTV
+4670 
-4681 EIPED
+4681 
-4686 NGSNYLDWKAEVG
+4686 N
-4699 VRLLNKVNSQL
+4699 
-4710 EQQGKS
+4710 
-4716 LINPKLDK
+4716 
-4724 RHEFLSGEDLYRA
+4724 
-4737 LSIKMAKDEATF
+4737 
-4749 IDYKAASEFL
+4749 
-4759 SSLGLVGIKYPA
+4759 
-4771 GTIHG
+4771 
-4776 GAKEGDTNY
+4776 
-4785 VIFNEKDAKITD
+4785 
-4797 HIRFFRTSNGEAYGF
+4797 IRFFRTSNGEAYGF

-4905 GDGSVFEKA
+4905 SNGSVFEKA

-4964 FGVSSN
+4964 FGVSGVLRES
-4970 DDIRLSTSE
+4970 IRLPKTEYAKVAHAIATNKGFKKAGMNEVFTDNNYYIYTAKKNGDFTVRFGLPIEGNEDIINELSKGIKDGAIRNTRSLHSVVEGMRGERNKDYGNNADVEGRYRSSKGTGDLALRQKADSAGSDGYLGE
-4979 ELSQRYGSRW
+4979 ELS
-4989 IEEQTNEDGRH
+4989 GR
-5000 TTQVKNTINSY
+5000 TSAGNS
-5011 KKFGDFVKRDSNGKN
+5011 DR
-5026 VSILD
+5026 
-5031 ASSGLGLGTEW
+5031 GTG
-5042 MRENGMNVDDVEPYP
+5042 REVGRVDD
-5057 SENRIAPTY
+5057 N
-5066 TSYNDIH
+5066 
-5073 KKYDYIISNA
+5073 
-5083 VLNVIPDDWRANVLH
+5083 
-5098 DMTDKLKKGGKLVI
+5098 
-5112 NVRSAESI
+5112 
-5120 RKQGKE
+5120 
-5126 GITRITQDDAS
+5126 
-5137 EILVLRPNGSIKAYQ
+5137 
-5152 KGFTKD
+5152 
-5158 ELKKWCE
+5158 
-5165 TELGSDYSVEIANE
+5165 
-5179 KNAGGSYDTA
+5179 
-5189 VVVTKNSESDNILY
+5189 LY

-5220 KAAQKATENLNLGG
+5220 QAVQKATENLNLGG
-5234 RVVVHESTEG
+5234 RVVVHESAEG
-5244 FEGREA
+5244 LEGREA

-5258 RTGQIHVVLSN
+5258 KTGQIHVVLSN

-5356 FATLR
+5356 FATIR
-5361 RLFNRALE
+5361 RLFNHALE

-5386 LWCSYQNLKTDVKGR
+5386 LWCSYQNLKTGEKGR

-5431 VLLRGK
+5431 VLLRGE

-5450 ERLVTSGAHL
+5450 ERLVTRGSHL

-5537 KMYVMAK
+5537 KTYVMAK

-5561 YNRYKSIH
+5561 YDRYKSMH

-5605 EAQKYVDEVE
+5605 EAQKYVEEVE
-5615 ADSGS
+5615 AEAGS
-5620 LADSLWYSIRDA
+5620 LADSLWDSIRAA

-5794 VKAEPDTY
+5794 VKDEPDTY

-5972 SELRAKEGKSNTE
+5972 SELRAKEGKSKIE
-5985 RLGNKIVYGHH
+5985 RLSNKVVYGHH

-6025 FLTSRQS
+6025 FLTSRQT

-6048 NFNRKGAGSKSAGKW
+6048 NFNRKGAGSKSAGEW

-6097 GIDKNVRLHL
+6097 GLDKNVRLHL

-6112 MLMWDGAAVMLGM
+6112 MLMWDGAAVALGM
-6125 LSAMCVP
+6125 LSAMCIP

-6142 DDYWDMPDSMRRMGI
+6142 DDYWDMPESMRRMGI

-6201 TFQAFEQLSQILPL
+6201 TFQACEQLSQILPL

-6315 SRTSGVIAKIIQGE
+6315 SRTSGVISKIIQGE

-6433 DHAQMLVRK
+6433 DHAQMLVQK

-6459 ADKKIG
+6459 ADEKIG

-6473 QIKES
+6473 QIKET

>member
-1 MENTED
+1 MINMENTED

-51 RKEVYDFMKKGGVD
+51 RKGVYDFMKKGGVD

-89 TPMGADSISKDMPP
+89 TPMGADSISKDITP

-115 KEEKPEVSAEAVSE
+115 KEEKPEVSTEEVSE

-145 RMRNAGTDYYLQAA
+145 RMRNAGTNYFLQAA

-165 AYSKSLEELANQAA
+165 AHSKSLEELANQAA
-179 KDLKKK
+179 KDLKKE
-185 AYQKPKEDSY
+185 AYQRPKEDSY

-402 FGEEGKDYT
+402 FGEEGKEGYT

-493 VELDNKI
+493 VELDNEI

-528 LKQLGDHDAVKGS
+528 LKQLGKHDAVKGS
-541 FFPRMYNPRYYKDFL
+541 YLPPMFNSKYFDDLL
-556 ESTTEEGVKRSDE
+556 ESSTEEGVKRSDE

-577 RKLEESIKKYI
+577 RKLEESIKKYT

-820 ALPYNKTIHMIQNG
+820 AFPYNKTIHMIQNG

-915 TLRSVNSAYDKAEA
+915 TLRSVNNAYDKAEA

-1066 EQLKKGVEAAKEKGL
+1066 EQLKKGVEAAKENGL

-1099 QKGALDAITTDE
+1099 QKGAMDGITSDE
-1111 SIRRQHANNVIRQIT
+1111 SIRRQHADNVIRQIT

-1137 GKIILVNVKGKEKPV
+1137 GKVILVNVKGREKPV

-1168 VVISEGNGV
+1168 VVVSEGNGV

-1199 QREYDK
+1199 QRKYDK

-1244 KCVYNDEQGNP
+1244 KCVFNDEQGNP
-1255 ASVLVID
+1255 ASVLVVD

-1289 PYLDETDD
+1289 PYLDETDE

-1306 NEEYKLANKE
+1306 NEEYNLANKE

-1321 EENAQGAAEG
+1321 EEDAQGAAEG
-1331 VTPQPTTD
+1331 VTPQSATD

-1351 DYHVKMKDVG
+1351 DYHVKMKDG
-1361 GNAVS
+1361 SGNAVS
-1366 GRVTNLTADGVEI
+1366 GRVTNLSADGVEI

-1394 LADFDSGVSEIADAN
+1394 LADFDNGVSEIADAN

-1420 GDTEVSPQVDAT
+1420 GDTEVAPQVDAT
-1432 LTQVGQEDAE
+1432 PTQVGQEDAE
-1442 KPAIAQAEQDEA
+1442 KSAIAQAEQE
-1454 HKPTALERIPRNENG
+1454 HKPTALERIPVNEAG
-1469 EPLFEQAENPEVA
+1469 ERMFEQADKETA
-1482 WDALVEFSDG
+1482 LDALDEMTGHNST
-1492 NAATAKEIADAM
+1492 NTAAIV
-1504 TEEKRKALE
+1504 
-1513 KAQKLKLK
+1513 KAQYKQAQADLDKLKKKAPTRKEPVLRGTPMEMLK
-1521 GKTPAELLASKQANA
+1521 
-1536 AELVK
+1536 
-1541 AESEYNHWQR
+1541 
-1551 MANVEQNRQNAIRAQ
+1551 AQ
-1566 QEAEARQRATERAEA
+1566 QEADANYNAAMTQYNAQVAEAEAKLDAWTKIYALMNERERAAREQAEAEQRERDKKLHDEAVAKLEEQKRIAAEKAAEQEAVGTHAVNPKIKKKWNDAVKIEGNANAITLADGSTIRGRYVLTESGAATASHDVNNAYEPTEGFPIDENGESVNDRDYKRDKDAQRIVREMADNYDSRALQTPVIVSKDGVVLSGNNRTMSGELAAQQGTDKAYIDYLREFGKMFGFTSEQIEGMKHPRVVFVLDEALPYDAKTFARFNAEQQKRQNKPEHAVKLGKIVPDSVFASITNDISRFDRMSDFYADEKSVDSAISKLLEAGVINEMQLPELRTGNSLSASGKELIENALIGKVFQSSPDAVRQIIGNPTLRQSIIMGLNEIANNRTLAKSGYDLSQELGAAVDLVARAKTLHPDIYKEGVPVSPFGREQGLFDDEYGDSRVTDGIVLLLADLLNSGKPSELRKVLASYNNEAAAFAAGQIDMFSGEVTSKEELLNNVLNHFRNATPKEQQAIVDAAVAERKRRAEA
-1581 ERAEREAR
+1581 SKQVGDASERSGSDVTNAEVGNSKDAGNGQQDSSKKTNTDKITPIGESDFGFVYDQFKGNAQG
-1589 EEAERREREALE
+1589 AIQQLMKMQDGEALGALHHDE
-1601 GIPEW
+1601 IGDIDLVWGKAGTKKSDGYGLAKLVKFHPEVLDNLQGILDGMHITMRSENRVQLESDEYQAAVRLTW
-1606 HMDTPENARKRG
+1606 NGKEKLWLLTAFKKKETPEPTNSRTDVDSNLDGKSDDTA
-1618 ARRYGGQI
+1618 
-1626 FTRQEPV
+1626 TRQ
-1633 NGVVGKEV
+1633 
-1641 EVKFSQK
+1641 S
-1648 DLPKGHV
+1648 
-1655 VVMEAEQLQPSHIQG
+1655 S
-1670 KRNPMFFIEEAQ
+1670 
-1682 PKNRAEDVSQTAAR
+1682 DVST
-1696 NIAENIRPQE
+1696 
-1706 ITSSTTAYTGAPTI
+1706 
-1720 NTRGEVIQGNN
+1720 
-1731 RSDALR
+1731 D
-1737 YLWQNN
+1737 
-1743 LPKQQQAYKQYLL
+1743 
-1756 DQAEQLGLDSNAIN
+1756 
-1770 AMQHPVLVNQL
+1770 
-1781 DVDDAEAIR
+1781 
-1790 LGQMTA
+1790 
-1796 QDTESGGVERIK
+1796 
-1808 PKNVAQKLG
+1808 
-1817 DNMRTFANRLL
+1817 
-1828 SSSDNDVTF
+1828 
-1837 GQLVDRN
+1837 
-1844 GEDVLNWM
+1844 
-1852 NQIGAISNTQYQS
+1852 
-1865 AFDSKGK
+1865 
-1872 LTPEA
+1872 
-1877 KNDLQKVLY
+1877 KV
-1886 QAVFKGGSQQLEEMF
+1886 
-1901 DRLPA
+1901 
-1906 KAQRAI
+1906 
-1912 LSTAFRDMDSPFAG
+1912 
-1926 KMLPEIQ
+1926 
-1933 SSIIAYNALMQDE
+1933 
-1946 GFASAKNMEEV
+1946 
-1957 LRAIELF
+1957 
-1964 KHQTA
+1964 
-1969 LDDRFEQYMPA
+1969 
-1980 DNFSNFALHLAGLYK
+1980 
-1995 ASDMSQ
+1995 
-2001 TTIASYFNEMYD
+2001 
-2013 LAQGKKA
+2013 
-2020 ATLFEEADTTEYPLA
+2020 
-2035 EVIKKVLGIDYKPA
+2035 
-2049 KNGNNNVANGG
+2049 
-2060 ADVALRNQESQGR
+2060 
-2073 QPRSNKPSASGEQN
+2073 
-2087 QTGTESSERGEGV
+2087 TESSP
-2100 GVSDN
+2100 ST
-2105 KQGRQVD
+2105 
-2112 IEVNAPRKGDL
+2112 
-2123 AEAQENRPKN
+2123 QENRPKN
-2133 STQAAVENKESK
+2133 STQSAVK
-2145 PVRFEAGR
+2145 
-2153 RLTKEEKKEVLNTL
+2153 
-2167 RDAFKENGVPYHIEE
+2167 
-2182 SDFGK
+2182 
-2187 ERRVYEPTSEDW
+2187 
-2199 VKSDITGRPLRYYIT
+2199 
-2214 LPDGR
+2214 
-2219 VAHPTELFPNISGRE
+2219 
-2234 VTGHVNRMALLE
+2234 
-2246 KEASELISKQL
+2246 
-2257 NGFPSEYIPTAIS
+2257 
-2270 ILKKMQSL
+2270 
-2278 PHDVR
+2278 
-2283 DMGYGPY
+2283 
-2290 FLVSYDYIFNGKYYG
+2290 
-2305 NSPLF
+2305 
-2310 VSLFA
+2310 
-2315 HSVVKESS
+2315 
-2323 DAIEATV
+2323 
-2330 KVVNNSYYMVDALLS
+2330 
-2345 ALKKKYNSTQAAV
+2345 
-2358 ESASAEVETS
+2358 SASAEVETS

-2405 ANGKKWSVKMHN
+2405 ANGKKWSVKMNN

-2485 KGWENGRRIVVA
+2485 KGWENGRRIDVA
-2497 KIKTDGFQKWVDSS
+2497 RIKTDGFQKWVDSS

-2528 VSDNEKKPSASKKGK
+2528 VAEGK
-2543 PHVSKENEVKR
+2543 PKNESDRAIPPSTSDKVRMQKAQGYSEFTEKHGVNADDVRAYAEGMALGNVVMANQAFTEIRRTKRIEHRGMKLSEFAKAFKPIKEELYEKFGNVDELNQEYER
-2554 TVEHFPM
+2554 RAEEERNM
-2561 ETPEEAAAFDKR
+2561 MEAAR
-2573 VPEMKDSELL
+2573 
-2583 AYMQEDGK
+2583 
-2591 GDINSAYHMNI
+2591 
-2602 YDEYDYRHTD
+2602 
-2612 EQTEAYNIYIQ
+2612 
-2623 QLHDSNT
+2623 
-2630 TLEQAEEMLG
+2630 
-2640 NILGDVERF
+2640 
-2649 ATDERSQLIGQSD
+2649 
-2662 ALQDYITELERQ
+2662 
-2674 KEDERAEAENS
+2674 
-2685 AENTDANHVGAADV
+2685 
-2699 AENKSAEP
+2699 
-2707 VEADKS
+2707 
-2713 KQYGEYQEVYDNF
+2713 
-2726 VSDVENRGMI
+2726 
-2736 PDLRAIK
+2736 
-2743 NKIRDTKR
+2743 
-2751 RLTVLKNGA
+2751 
-2760 TTSIQSDED
+2760 
-2769 LKRFEAAE
+2769 
-2777 KKLTDLLHVY
+2777 
-2787 EAMRDYTEARIK
+2787 K
-2799 KAEAAA
+2799 KAEEEERKRQAHLDELSLLDDAAIDERYMEA
-2805 QRKPWSEKNAQERM
+2805 FQRGDEATAREMLDEAARRKGYGDTASDYQGVGAWVAPANPGYENDADRRADVEDNAPDVNIEDIALGYSLVDEKYWQEPRKYMQTDATAIESVNAIREAIAAVRRGEKNV
-2819 DEASKNPLTEE
+2819 K
-2830 EIQNAP
+2830 
-2836 TDEVNK
+2836 V
-2842 ANALDYL
+2842 
-2849 SGNHGLIQSISYL
+2849 
-2862 KVYED
+2862 KVY
-2867 VRNPNGSA
+2867 
-2875 ASDSGTKDKTQL
+2875 
-2887 AGRSNSA
+2887 
-2894 SEGRDTGGKSG
+2894 
-2905 GTDGRVDN
+2905 
-2913 GGSREN
+2913 
-2919 VSEQSDG
+2919 
-2926 GKSGERSTRDNA
+2926 
-2938 GEGSNTGIST
+2938 
-2948 EEQPVG
+2948 
-2954 RRDANSGKPRRG
+2954 
-2966 GTSWRTRSDGG
+2966 
-2977 RSGRGESGN
+2977 
-2986 PATEN
+2986 
-2991 GTRRAASESVKEES
+2991 RAVPTSVKEGKLRNGDWVTPS
-3005 ADDFL
+3005 KDYAKMH
-3010 NQALGEFKDVLDD
+3010 GEH
-3023 FIKAGRG
+3023 
-3030 ELSISLVGLNS
+3030 
-3041 KQMEILPRL
+3041 RL
-3050 IQVGA
+3050 
-3055 KVGYAYIRKGVH
+3055 
-3067 GFTEWAN
+3067 E
-3074 HVKEAIG
+3074 G
-3081 KYLRDANLSD
+3081 KYRIIE
-3091 DEIDAFIKEMWKSK
+3091 DEVSVNDLWWDGNDSREWG
-3105 IPFDGQIHTLE
+3105 FD
-3116 EWASIYSKK
+3116 
-3125 DLRNKVRTTIEKKR
+3125 
-3139 EAQRQAESISVKT
+3139 
-3152 GDINNIR
+3152 
-3159 ETLPFLLP
+3159 
-3167 QQQEDVL
+3167 
-3174 RAETQFFDETHQDRE
+3174 
-3189 HANGKGY
+3189 NGKGY
-3196 MFTNGTGT
+3196 KYKNVKNNRKSDDLVTRDDKGNV
-3204 GKTYTGLGIVK
+3204 IPPSK
-3215 RFVKQG
+3215 RF
-3221 KKRILIL
+3221 
-3228 TPSQPKVRDWIND
+3228 
-3241 GKNLGL
+3241 
-3247 EIKSLDDW
+3247 
-3255 AKERGTTATTEAGEG
+3255 
-3270 TIITTY
+3270 
-3276 ANFRQ
+3276 
-3281 NEELLNGTF
+3281 
-3290 DLIVYDESH
+3290 
-3299 RLMENKNAANTIG
+3299 
-3312 TNQHHMIANR
+3312 NQ
-3322 DAAFATI
+3322 
-3329 RLRKINP
+3329 RK
-3336 FYQERDKVNDE
+3336 
-3347 FKEKREQLVKEL
+3347 
-3359 TQENPNEMDGSLVSK
+3359 
-3374 GLIPHSTDAFNWHEE
+3374 
-3389 DTERFPEFA
+3389 
-3398 QLHNRFQELTETI
+3398 
-3411 IKEVDPQ
+3411 
-3418 IEEQA
+3418 
-3423 KKDAAHTKV
+3423 
-3432 VFLSATPFNTR
+3432 
-3443 ENIDYAQ
+3443 
-3450 GYIFSYPDKEQTRG
+3450 
-3464 YSIASPMTIF
+3464 
-3474 FEEHFG
+3474 
-3480 AAYKWRYGRLE
+3480 
-3491 HSERN
+3491 
-3496 AEAIAQ
+3496 
-3502 QEREFSDWLQHTLCT
+3502 
-3517 MSGRIIDSE
+3517 
-3526 YDYSRDFPVVSVE
+3526 
-3539 HAEEINNAAEEILRD
+3539 
-3554 KYFNMAYHKVFGN
+3554 
-3567 YNYAGALFETLK
+3567 
-3579 VATLIPR
+3579 
-3586 IKQHLEAGR
+3586 
-3595 KVVIF
+3595 
-3600 HRRVESK
+3600 
-3607 TPLIPP
+3607 
-3613 FAAMLSACHAIID
+3613 
-3626 EMKIKNKPKE
+3626 
-3636 EIDAA
+3636 
-3641 RHRLEELKEKWRGLL
+3641 
-3656 KWESMLDYSMPREQI
+3656 
-3671 AKAFGAD
+3671 
-3678 NVLYF
+3678 
-3683 SGQESTKVKNQ
+3683 
-3694 AVDSFNN
+3694 
-3701 DESGKNI
+3701 
-3708 IVIQE
+3708 
-3713 ASGKEGISLHD
+3713 
-3724 TTGKHQRVL
+3724 
-3733 ITLALPQS
+3733 
-3741 PITALQIEG
+3741 
-3750 RIYRIGNR
+3750 
-3758 SNAIFEYPLLGLNSE
+3758 
-3773 IILFGQKFNGQIG
+3773 
-3786 TTENLALGSQARN
+3786 
-3799 LRESFARSVEESGKD
+3799 
-3814 VPIEEQGFGGK
+3814 
-3825 EADAA
+3825 
-3830 ERDETSPFDRA
+3830 
-3841 VLDYYGNQKLK
+3841 
-3852 GKRDSREGVDYYPTP
+3852 
-3867 EPLGFKMVEWGNLND
+3867 
-3882 GETALE
+3882 
-3888 PSAGH
+3888 
-3893 GAIARY
+3893 
-3899 VPSANPLTAIEPSQN
+3899 
-3914 LFAKLQL
+3914 
-3921 KAGGSG
+3921 
-3927 RKFVNTI
+3927 
-3934 FEGYNVVNK
+3934 
-3943 HDVIFMNPPF
+3943 
-3953 GTGGRLAVDHV
+3953 
-3964 AKAFTHLTEGG
+3964 
-3975 RIVAIIPRGSTDK
+3975 
-3988 KFDKWIDEQE
+3988 
-3998 NAVVTGEIMLPD
+3998 
-4010 ITFQQAGTSVMARVL
+4010 
-4025 VIDKVTN
+4025 
-4032 QSLRSEAE
+4032 
-4040 SKYRRIDLSRRKYDK
+4040 
-4055 IEDFFE
+4055 
-4061 DIRDIQMPSRTID
+4061 
-4074 EKARML
+4074 
-4080 KRAAP
+4080 
-4085 ALRDI
+4085 
-4090 KELKGVVD
+4090 
-4098 VQAQDDGIDIRTK
+4098 
-4111 GSAMGFYLDLT
+4111 
-4122 VSDFSLQQQLRTK
+4122 
-4135 YQRYAQEIEW
+4135 
-4145 NEHRHNEKAVEI
+4145 
-4157 YKAYNDLVCRLLGKT
+4157 
-4172 EEEVESDITREKMG
+4172 
-4186 LEQPH
+4186 
-4191 EEQGVAI
+4191 
-4198 DVAPQAEESPSSEQ
+4198 
-4212 NESTTESSPY
+4212 
-4222 HYELKH
+4222 
-4228 HTKTGAE
+4228 
-4235 MFMAMPNEK
+4235 
-4244 SGLSSE
+4244 
-4250 EYSSMLA
+4250 
-4257 KAKKHGGYW
+4257 
-4266 NRFMKGFA
+4266 
-4274 FPSEKSAK
+4274 
-4282 DFLAETGNTEPQAD
+4282 AD

-4317 AIADLIR
+4317 AIADLMR
-4324 KSGLDVLESKVGQ
+4324 KSGLDVLESKEGQ
-4337 QVLDEANGRY
+4337 RVLDEANGM
-4347 VRLSAKQKRALET
+4347 VRQMSFGEAYDYEAYPLGRVEPNLLEKEVNVVKADADHGFANYKEAKAWAKENVAKVYDNEESGGKGDVRISNAAIDKFMSQSAIDKSDSKDVHMAVLKVLPDVLKSSIDVETHPDFLKGEDGKRRVENGMNKDVLVHRCYGAVSIDGKPYRVKMTLKEDPRDVSSPHVT
-4360 ATIADESTN
+4360 HSYEATKIELLAGTWENQEGPSPNTN
-4369 NATVVSSA
+4369 NSISA
-4377 AGAKIQKNLEALA
+4377 AKLLENVGL
-4390 DSYKKRPNK
+4390 SYNSGEKVLDASKKR
-4399 ARGFITDL
+4399 
-4407 SRSLDLEQHE
+4407 S
-4417 ASQYGTF
+4417 YG
-4424 VTENGKTVTI
+4424 I
-4434 RVSNHNARVSNFDRN
+4434 R
-4449 GEIDGI
+4449 
-4455 SIVISSHGNKGLNN
+4455 K
-4469 DGNAHIVEFFYSKQ
+4469 
-4483 SLERSEGKPLADII
+4483 
-4497 RSVSTALKNGEFKDN
+4497 
-4512 TGLAQRQEVNEQ
+4512 
-4524 TIREHRVYHGSGADF
+4524 HRVYHGSG
-4539 NHFDHSHMG
+4539 
-4548 EGQGTQSFGW
+4548 
-4558 GTYVTSSKAIGKTYS
+4558 V
-4573 ESARKKPT
+4573 
-4581 YLYGKFKMSSDEFHD
+4581 
-4596 YVLGAIVGYWNE
+4596 
-4608 DMLNDFMYNLERY
+4608 
-4621 GVTRAKDILKKGDLA
+4621 
-4636 QYKNLFYQSIGD
+4636 
-4648 TRNYAEGKI
+4648 
-4657 KAARTLLSLKGIR
+4657 
-4670 IRKPKTHLYTV
+4670 
-4681 EIPED
+4681 
-4686 NGSNYLDWKAEVG
+4686 
-4699 VRLLNKVNSQL
+4699 
-4710 EQQGKS
+4710 
-4716 LINPKLDK
+4716 
-4724 RHEFLSGEDLYRA
+4724 
-4737 LSIKMAKDEATF
+4737 
-4749 IDYKAASEFL
+4749 
-4759 SSLGLVGIKYPA
+4759 
-4771 GTIHG
+4771 
-4776 GAKEGDTNY
+4776 
-4785 VIFNEKDAKITD
+4785 
-4797 HIRFFRTSNGEAYGF
+4797 RFFRTSNGEAYGF

-4951 VMKDLLEGVDPRK
+4951 VMKDLLEGVDPRE
-4964 FGVSSN
+4964 FGETKDDGARFSAKQKKALETVSFSQN
-4970 DDIRLSTSE
+4970 ESYQQTAISSADGAKVLKKLDTLAERYTNSSVTNEKTFIGEVANSLGIYAPNRSSKYASFETKNGKVVTIRLSNHNAKASNFDMN
-4979 ELSQRYGSRW
+4979 
-4989 IEEQTNEDGRH
+4989 NEADGISI
-5000 TTQVKNTINSY
+5000 VVSPKKN
-5011 KKFGDFVKRDSNGKN
+5011 
-5026 VSILD
+5026 
-5031 ASSGLGLGTEW
+5031 
-5042 MRENGMNVDDVEPYP
+5042 
-5057 SENRIAPTY
+5057 
-5066 TSYNDIH
+5066 
-5073 KKYDYIISNA
+5073 
-5083 VLNVIPDDWRANVLH
+5083 
-5098 DMTDKLKKGGKLVI
+5098 
-5112 NVRSAESI
+5112 
-5120 RKQGKE
+5120 E
-5126 GITRITQDDAS
+5126 GITNDGNAHITEFYYD
-5137 EILVLRPNGSIKAYQ
+5137 SIKLRRADGKPLAEIVRSIKQALYS
-5152 KGFTKD
+5152 GEFKD
-5158 ELKKWCE
+5158 TTGLAERQEVNGDDVIRFLSIGE
-5165 TELGSDYSVEIANE
+5165 QGAATSDHTEEVTTRIESLNIAREI
-5179 KNAGGSYDTA
+5179 
-5189 VVVTKNSESDNILY
+5189 
-5203 RQGEDTPHVST
+5203 EDTTHT
-5214 SSESKT
+5214 AISSESKAQT
-5220 KAAQKATENLNLGG
+5220 AQKATANLNLSG
-5234 RVVVHESTEG
+5234 RVVVHESAEG
-5244 FEGREA
+5244 LEGREA

-5258 RTGQIHVVLSN
+5258 KTGQIHVVLSN

-5356 FATLR
+5356 FATIR

-5381 ELAYI
+5381 ELAYT
-5386 LWCSYQNLKTDVKGR
+5386 LWCSYQNLKTGEKGR

-5426 KKEHS
+5426 KKDHS

-5450 ERLVTSGAHL
+5450 ERLVTSGSHL

-5537 KMYVMAK
+5537 KTYVMAK
-5544 HGMERQKYMAGK
+5544 HGMERQKYMAEK

-5561 YNRYKSIH
+5561 YDRYKSMH

-5605 EAQKYVDEVE
+5605 EAQKYVEEVE
-5615 ADSGS
+5615 AEAGS
-5620 LADSLWYSIRDA
+5620 LTDSMWDSIRAA

-5667 DETTSDEVY
+5667 DEATSDEVY

-5972 SELRAKEGKSNTE
+5972 SELRAKEGKSKTE

-6097 GIDKNVRLHL
+6097 GLDKNVRLHL

-6112 MLMWDGAAVMLGM
+6112 MLMWDGAAVTLGM
-6125 LSAMCVP
+6125 LSAMCIP

-6142 DDYWDMPDSMRRMGI
+6142 DDYWDMPESMRRMGI

-6433 DHAQMLVRK
+6433 DHAQMLVQK
-6442 MMTECARAVED
+6442 MMTECARAVEN

-6459 ADKKIG
+6459 ADEKIG

-6473 QIKES
+6473 QIKET

>member
-1 MENTED
+1 MWGLPKGRKQLAANIDAASAEVDTNAGEENEEI
-7 KRPISS
+7 KPIG
-13 DKYSTALYNTL
+13 KGIFGNI
-24 KLNNAYDKDY
+24 YDQFKGKVKAA
-34 DTFYNDFY
+34 FDFL
-42 APGIKGYTY
+42 IKHKSGDLLGVFH
-51 RKEVYDFMKKGGVD
+51 REGFGDIDLVWGDDKKGLQHIINDHILV
-65 YIGDTY
+65 
-71 EEFASKIGLHAID
+71 KD
-84 PQTQQ
+84 PDFQN
-89 TPMGADSISKDMPP
+89 I
-103 VEVTPTKKPEAK
+103 E
-115 KEEKPEVSAEAVSE
+115 EAVSRINDIIMSGVIVKE
-129 NQHPT
+129 
-134 DTLQDFNPNVS
+134 
-145 RMRNAGTDYYLQAA
+145 G
-159 EEISNN
+159 E
-165 AYSKSLEELANQAA
+165 A
-179 KDLKKK
+179 K
-185 AYQKPKEDSY
+185 
-195 VRLNQTARYIPI
+195 I
-207 RSLPKDADL
+207 
-216 DSVFE
+216 VFE
-221 AALTFENQV
+221 
-230 CGGAKEYTFASLGG
+230 K
-244 DIQERY
+244 
-250 EKWKA
+250 
-255 LKGLGSSYTQETASM
+255 
-270 SPNAVYLQAINLQ
+270 
-283 ALGKERPAWISELR
+283 
-297 WNEALNY
+297 
-304 DKNKLNKITAELEQ
+304 
-318 EDQKRRLKRSDG
+318 DG
-330 AYPDDVSLNGMYHAN
+330 
-345 YTALMASDIYNN
+345 
-357 GTNKTIFVLFQDGRI
+357 
-372 RPLQAPDP
+372 
-380 SILRGGVEAQR
+380 
-391 ELFRRQYEKMT
+391 
-402 FGEEGKDYT
+402 
-411 DPYEKNRVVGNFLQ
+411 
-425 NGEVCHIIYFPY
+425 
-437 MIEQRRWDDAQE
+437 
-449 LIKIGLGG
+449 
-457 KFNEEG
+457 
-463 VLLNPDDRLQI
+463 
-474 VPVVVKNGESEEDA
+474 
-488 IAKAK
+488 
-493 VELDNKI
+493 
-500 SKKLPYKETYL
+500 
-511 QQQIAQAREA
+511 
-521 LKKEQER
+521 
-528 LKQLGDHDAVKGS
+528 
-541 FFPRMYNPRYYKDFL
+541 
-556 ESTTEEGVKRSDE
+556 
-569 VALARGNI
+569 
-577 RKLEESIKKYI
+577 
-588 QALEALRTGDKVGA
+588 
-602 WGGFLEGISDLDNW
+602 
-616 TFGLYNL
+616 
-623 RENLVA
+623 
-629 VKAHE
+629 
-634 GKMGQE
+634 
-640 AKDRLGLARS
+640 
-650 LSQESMSAFHRHG
+650 
-663 EGRLYGPAFGAGYSF
+663 
-678 PFTIG
+678 
-683 AIATY
+683 
-688 GAGNVAAR
+688 
-696 GIIRGGSRMAAKYGT
+696 
-711 NWLFDTTIRA
+711 
-721 TTRLA
+721 
-726 AINAAGV
+726 
-733 IDSSFQM
+733 
-740 PRIISDAA
+740 
-748 IEKMGLMNYTFDENQ
+748 
-763 RIVVTGTQQEKSWGH
+763 
-778 SLLHSGLNT
+778 
-787 LVQNVSERV
+787 
-796 GTYVLEPVAKAFG
+796 
-809 IGKISLRSFGE
+809 
-820 ALPYNKTIHMIQNG
+820 
-834 AFAKA
+834 
-839 MSKVYGT
+839 
-846 FEKGGYDGFVNE
+846 
-858 VLEEYIA
+858 
-865 NPMTA
+865 
-870 TFDENYTFAD
+870 
-880 IFDSRQNL
+880 
-888 DTALSVWA
+888 
-896 SSILMLGLSS
+896 
-906 TASSVKYYR
+906 YR
-915 TLRSVNSAYDKAEA
+915 
-929 NARRLFGNENWDKIQ
+929 
-944 NTILRLEGEP
+944 
-954 LVNAIY
+954 
-960 AGVCQNKSLSD
+960 
-971 EQKKAFLNYV
+971 
-981 RAQKAQAVFN
+981 
-991 NAVSEKYSFSLTG
+991 
-1004 EELNEMNAMTIH
+1004 
-1016 AYAEGRNMQTPQ
+1016 
-1028 EYAQAQQAFAD
+1028 
-1039 TREMAMSALGVTD
+1039 
-1052 DIDAYLDTLGETPA
+1052 
-1066 EQLKKGVEAAKEKGL
+1066 
-1081 DEKAANA
+1081 
-1088 ALSAYLNAREQ
+1088 
-1099 QKGALDAITTDE
+1099 
-1111 SIRRQHANNVIRQIT
+1111 
-1126 FENEADSEGGS
+1126 
-1137 GKIILVNVKGKEKPV
+1137 
-1152 FLIRGRY
+1152 
-1159 ENGSITGET
+1159 
-1168 VVISEGNGV
+1168 VVISKNIHGEKKNWILTSYDSTNGKGK
-1177 IEMIPAS
+1177 IKERL
-1184 EVEGIVEESDAMTER
+1184 SDNTTT
-1199 QREYDK
+1199 
-1205 IDAENKEQQRLINL
+1205 I
-1219 NMDTPLAGQGGIL
+1219 TPG
-1232 MDEEGHRRQVGI
+1232 
-1244 KCVYNDEQGNP
+1244 
-1255 ASVLVID
+1255 
-1262 QNNNDYLIPIDVFR
+1262 
-1276 EQRGRGRKFEAIE
+1276 
-1289 PYLDETDD
+1289 
-1297 EYHAAEGPM
+1297 
-1306 NEEYKLANKE
+1306 ANK
-1316 QEGVS
+1316 GSRAVASS
-1321 EENAQGAAEG
+1321 EN
-1331 VTPQPTTD
+1331 
-1339 ATEKPTKPEVKY
+1339 
-1351 DYHVKMKDVG
+1351 
-1361 GNAVS
+1361 
-1366 GRVTNLTADGVEI
+1366 
-1379 EFDAPYNGKMVDRIP
+1379 
-1394 LADFDSGVSEIADAN
+1394 
-1409 GNVLWNETEAV
+1409 
-1420 GDTEVSPQVDAT
+1420 
-1432 LTQVGQEDAE
+1432 
-1442 KPAIAQAEQDEA
+1442 
-1454 HKPTALERIPRNENG
+1454 
-1469 EPLFEQAENPEVA
+1469 
-1482 WDALVEFSDG
+1482 
-1492 NAATAKEIADAM
+1492 
-1504 TEEKRKALE
+1504 
-1513 KAQKLKLK
+1513 
-1521 GKTPAELLASKQANA
+1521 
-1536 AELVK
+1536 
-1541 AESEYNHWQR
+1541 
-1551 MANVEQNRQNAIRAQ
+1551 
-1566 QEAEARQRATERAEA
+1566 
-1581 ERAEREAR
+1581 
-1589 EEAERREREALE
+1589 
-1601 GIPEW
+1601 
-1606 HMDTPENARKRG
+1606 
-1618 ARRYGGQI
+1618 
-1626 FTRQEPV
+1626 
-1633 NGVVGKEV
+1633 
-1641 EVKFSQK
+1641 
-1648 DLPKGHV
+1648 
-1655 VVMEAEQLQPSHIQG
+1655 
-1670 KRNPMFFIEEAQ
+1670 
-1682 PKNRAEDVSQTAAR
+1682 
-1696 NIAENIRPQE
+1696 
-1706 ITSSTTAYTGAPTI
+1706 
-1720 NTRGEVIQGNN
+1720 
-1731 RSDALR
+1731 
-1737 YLWQNN
+1737 
-1743 LPKQQQAYKQYLL
+1743 
-1756 DQAEQLGLDSNAIN
+1756 
-1770 AMQHPVLVNQL
+1770 
-1781 DVDDAEAIR
+1781 
-1790 LGQMTA
+1790 
-1796 QDTESGGVERIK
+1796 
-1808 PKNVAQKLG
+1808 
-1817 DNMRTFANRLL
+1817 
-1828 SSSDNDVTF
+1828 
-1837 GQLVDRN
+1837 
-1844 GEDVLNWM
+1844 
-1852 NQIGAISNTQYQS
+1852 
-1865 AFDSKGK
+1865 
-1872 LTPEA
+1872 
-1877 KNDLQKVLY
+1877 
-1886 QAVFKGGSQQLEEMF
+1886 
-1901 DRLPA
+1901 
-1906 KAQRAI
+1906 
-1912 LSTAFRDMDSPFAG
+1912 LSTD
-1926 KMLPEIQ
+1926 
-1933 SSIIAYNALMQDE
+1933 
-1946 GFASAKNMEEV
+1946 
-1957 LRAIELF
+1957 
-1964 KHQTA
+1964 
-1969 LDDRFEQYMPA
+1969 
-1980 DNFSNFALHLAGLYK
+1980 
-1995 ASDMSQ
+1995 
-2001 TTIASYFNEMYD
+2001 
-2013 LAQGKKA
+2013 
-2020 ATLFEEADTTEYPLA
+2020 
-2035 EVIKKVLGIDYKPA
+2035 KV
-2049 KNGNNNVANGG
+2049 
-2060 ADVALRNQESQGR
+2060 
-2073 QPRSNKPSASGEQN
+2073 
-2087 QTGTESSERGEGV
+2087 TESSP
-2100 GVSDN
+2100 S
-2105 KQGRQVD
+2105 
-2112 IEVNAPRKGDL
+2112 P
-2123 AEAQENRPKN
+2123 QENGPKN
-2133 STQAAVENKESK
+2133 STQS
-2145 PVRFEAGR
+2145 
-2153 RLTKEEKKEVLNTL
+2153 
-2167 RDAFKENGVPYHIEE
+2167 
-2182 SDFGK
+2182 
-2187 ERRVYEPTSEDW
+2187 
-2199 VKSDITGRPLRYYIT
+2199 
-2214 LPDGR
+2214 
-2219 VAHPTELFPNISGRE
+2219 
-2234 VTGHVNRMALLE
+2234 
-2246 KEASELISKQL
+2246 
-2257 NGFPSEYIPTAIS
+2257 
-2270 ILKKMQSL
+2270 
-2278 PHDVR
+2278 
-2283 DMGYGPY
+2283 
-2290 FLVSYDYIFNGKYYG
+2290 
-2305 NSPLF
+2305 
-2310 VSLFA
+2310 
-2315 HSVVKESS
+2315 
-2323 DAIEATV
+2323 
-2330 KVVNNSYYMVDALLS
+2330 
-2345 ALKKKYNSTQAAV
+2345 AV

-2368 PTEAQKK
+2368 PTETQKK
-2375 AGNYKMGHVKVGAFD
+2375 AGNYKMGHVKVGTFD

-2405 ANGKKWSVKMHN
+2405 ANGKKWSVKMNN

-2471 SMEEA
+2471 SMEKA
-2476 RSAYLSNYE
+2476 RSSYLSNYE

-2497 KIKTDGFQKWVDSS
+2497 RIKTDDFQKWVDSS

-2685 AENTDANHVGAADV
+2685 AENTDANHVEEADV
-2699 AENKSAEP
+2699 EENKSAEP

-2751 RLTVLKNGA
+2751 RLIVLRNGA
-2760 TTSIQSDED
+2760 ATSIQSDED
-2769 LKRFEAAE
+2769 LKRFETAE

-2787 EAMRDYTEARIK
+2787 EAMRDYTEARVK

-2905 GTDGRVDN
+2905 GTAGRVDN

-2966 GTSWRTRSDGG
+2966 GTSGRTRSDGG

-2991 GTRRAASESVKEES
+2991 GTRRAASKSVKEES

-3125 DLRNKVRTTIEKKR
+3125 DLRNKVRTTIEEKR

-3411 IKEVDPQ
+3411 IKKVDPQ

-3450 GYIFSYPDKEQTRG
+3450 GYIFSYPDKEQARG
-3464 YSIASPMTIF
+3464 YSVASPQTIF

-3626 EMKIKNKPKE
+3626 EMKMKNKPKE

-3683 SGQESTKVKNQ
+3683 SGQESTKAKNQ

-3882 GETALE
+3882 GETTLE

-4098 VQAQDDGIDIRTK
+4098 VQAQEDGIDIRTK

-4172 EEEVESDITREKMG
+4172 AEEVESDITREKMG

-4198 DVAPQAEESPSSEQ
+4198 NVAPQAEESPSSEQ

-4317 AIADLIR
+4317 AIADLMK
-4324 KSGLDVLESKVGQ
+4324 KSGLDVIESKEGQ
-4337 QVLDEANGRY
+4337 RVLDEANGMVRQMSFGEAYDYEAYPLGRVEPNLLEKEVNVVKADADHGFANYKEAKAWAKENVAKVYDNEESGGKGDVRISNAAIDKFMSQSAIDKSDSKY
-4347 VRLSAKQKRALET
+4347 VHMAVLKVLPDVLKSSIDVETHPDFLKGEDGKRRVENGMNKDVLVHRCYGAVSIDGKPYRVKMTLKEDPRDVSSPHVT
-4360 ATIADESTN
+4360 HSYEATKIELLAGTWENQEGPSPNTN
-4369 NATVVSSA
+4369 NSISA
-4377 AGAKIQKNLEALA
+4377 AKLLENVGL
-4390 DSYKKRPNK
+4390 SYNSGEKVLDASKKR
-4399 ARGFITDL
+4399 
-4407 SRSLDLEQHE
+4407 S
-4417 ASQYGTF
+4417 YG
-4424 VTENGKTVTI
+4424 I
-4434 RVSNHNARVSNFDRN
+4434 R
-4449 GEIDGI
+4449 
-4455 SIVISSHGNKGLNN
+4455 K
-4469 DGNAHIVEFFYSKQ
+4469 
-4483 SLERSEGKPLADII
+4483 
-4497 RSVSTALKNGEFKDN
+4497 
-4512 TGLAQRQEVNEQ
+4512 
-4524 TIREHRVYHGSGADF
+4524 HRVYHGSG
-4539 NHFDHSHMG
+4539 
-4548 EGQGTQSFGW
+4548 
-4558 GTYVTSSKAIGKTYS
+4558 V
-4573 ESARKKPT
+4573 
-4581 YLYGKFKMSSDEFHD
+4581 
-4596 YVLGAIVGYWNE
+4596 
-4608 DMLNDFMYNLERY
+4608 
-4621 GVTRAKDILKKGDLA
+4621 
-4636 QYKNLFYQSIGD
+4636 
-4648 TRNYAEGKI
+4648 
-4657 KAARTLLSLKGIR
+4657 
-4670 IRKPKTHLYTV
+4670 
-4681 EIPED
+4681 
-4686 NGSNYLDWKAEVG
+4686 
-4699 VRLLNKVNSQL
+4699 
-4710 EQQGKS
+4710 
-4716 LINPKLDK
+4716 
-4724 RHEFLSGEDLYRA
+4724 
-4737 LSIKMAKDEATF
+4737 
-4749 IDYKAASEFL
+4749 
-4759 SSLGLVGIKYPA
+4759 
-4771 GTIHG
+4771 
-4776 GAKEGDTNY
+4776 
-4785 VIFNEKDAKITD
+4785 
-4797 HIRFFRTSNGEAYGF
+4797 RFFRTSNGEAYGF

-4964 FGVSSN
+4964 FGGKNDERVRKQFIGEKGAAAADHAEEVSV
-4970 DDIRLSTSE
+4970 RLDNLAVAREMEKAGKDAKAIKMATGWERGADGKWRYEIPEGKYFPKGDAEYEKVRKKQSWCKELDLLSDRIFDGE
-4979 ELSQRYGSRW
+4979 ELSA
-4989 IEEQTNEDGRH
+4989 EENKRLEQLADEEAKFKAEYLTREKPYLSDWL
-5000 TTQVKNTINSY
+5000 KN
-5011 KKFGDFVKRDSNGKN
+5011 
-5026 VSILD
+5026 
-5031 ASSGLGLGTEW
+5031 
-5042 MRENGMNVDDVEPYP
+5042 
-5057 SENRIAPTY
+5057 
-5066 TSYNDIH
+5066 
-5073 KKYDYIISNA
+5073 
-5083 VLNVIPDDWRANVLH
+5083 
-5098 DMTDKLKKGGKLVI
+5098 
-5112 NVRSAESI
+5112 
-5120 RKQGKE
+5120 
-5126 GITRITQDDAS
+5126 
-5137 EILVLRPNGSIKAYQ
+5137 
-5152 KGFTKD
+5152 D
-5158 ELKKWCE
+5158 ELFKSYP
-5165 TELGSDYSVEIANE
+5165 ELKSVEIVFTDNLLKGASGYYSEHESKIVVNTNSTMSTESIIAHEVQHAIQHIEGFARGGNPETVRQQIEDYIGKNE
-5179 KNAGGSYDTA
+5179 EDVEMTKSVIESAFDLFAKASKLEIIYPKMINSDVEWQRQTATDAYWDALNTIDYSFRNFETEVKNDYSQFKGMSPYEIARTGYHVKETIEELKRMSDEYLNSLTDDDRYLEELVDRYKKALESDSDAVLYTKLSGEVESRNVQARMGMNDEERRASLAAETEDVAREDQIFLQDGLNGVNESREPSIWLPKDEYAKIAHAIATNKGFKKAGMNEVFTDNNYYIYTAKKNGDFTVRFGLPIEGNEDVINELSKGVENGTIRNTRSLYSVIERERSEQNENNYNYVNAEGRQKSTGPIGNLALRQQADSTGSDGYLGEEIPGRTPAGNSDRGAGREAGG
-5189 VVVTKNSESDNILY
+5189 VSDSNLY
-5203 RQGEDTPHVST
+5203 RQSETTPHAAI
-5214 SSESKT
+5214 SSESKSQ
-5220 KAAQKATENLNLGG
+5220 AAQKATENLNLGG

-5244 FEGREA
+5244 LEGKEA

-5305 VLAAASQE
+5305 GLAAASQE
-5313 VKDAINELRR
+5313 VKNAINELRR

-5386 LWCSYQNLKTDVKGR
+5386 LWCSYQ
-5401 YVAEAERIAMRY
+5401 
-5413 KLKAGKNAMTDTE
+5413 
-5426 KKEHS
+5426 
-5431 VLLRGK
+5431 
-5437 LDNLQEILAKDTY
+5437 
-5450 ERLVTSGAHL
+5450 
-5460 ERTAWVDMLSPL
+5460 
-5472 QDLQHAIEKNG
+5472 DLQ
-5483 GFKLGDFENP
+5483 
-5493 YNAYITMSSR
+5493 R
-5503 NYAQMD
+5503 NY
-5509 IYKRTLYADMIEAI
+5509 L
-5523 HALGSETGRSYEEI
+5523 
-5537 KMYVMAK
+5537 
-5544 HGMERQKYMAGK
+5544 
-5556 AAEEA
+5556 
-5561 YNRYKSIH
+5561 
-5569 PFGQKTLD
+5569 PC
-5577 DFIDEYEEKS
+5577 
-5587 FAGLTELF
+5587 
-5595 GTQSVSDAMD
+5595 
-5605 EAQKYVDEVE
+5605 
-5615 ADSGS
+5615 
-5620 LADSLWYSIRDA
+5620 
-5632 TKSSLQRAYEAGLIS
+5632 
-5647 KETYDNV
+5647 
-5654 SSMYQYYIPLRGF
+5654 
-5667 DETTSDEVY
+5667 
-5676 EYFGDQTINGGTG
+5676 
-5689 SFMKK
+5689 KK
-5694 AKGRKSV
+5694 
-5701 ADDPF
+5701 
-5706 AVIGNMAEMAIMQSN
+5706 
-5721 RNLMKQQLLNLA
+5721 L
-5733 LNHPSDLISVSDL
+5733 
-5746 YVKFDEDY
+5746 
-5754 DNGDGT
+5754 
-5760 RGAWVPVA
+5760 
-5768 VPDTSGMT
+5768 
-5776 TEEANQVMLD
+5776 
-5786 FQDDMEEK
+5786 
-5794 VKAEPDTY
+5794 
-5802 ALAHQKPHIPYRV
+5802 
-5815 LGRNMNEHQVM
+5815 
-5826 VKRGGKTY
+5826 
-5834 ILTINGNPRAAQ
+5834 
-5846 AINGLLNPDATENPG
+5846 
-5861 AIALKAMTNWIARMA
+5861 
-5876 TARNVEFAISNA
+5876 
-5888 MRDLEFS
+5888 
-5895 TTLIPKEGTEYYG
+5895 
-5908 RYVKNYLTCVKNIG
+5908 
-5922 RLVNRL
+5922 
-5928 NGNTLDMSNPLEKAF
+5928 
-5943 YDFIYNGGETG
+5943 
-5954 YTFMKGVERYKGE
+5954 
-5967 ITKAL
+5967 
-5972 SELRAKEGKSNTE
+5972 
-5985 RLGNKIVYGHH
+5985 
-5996 YIINDAWN
+5996 
-6004 IYMKGAEYL
+6004 
-6013 SRCTEDWVRFAV
+6013 
-6025 FLTSRQS
+6025 
-6032 GRSMEQSIMD
+6032 
-6042 AKEVTV
+6042 
-6048 NFNRKGAGSKSAGKW
+6048 
-6063 DVSNFFSMNN
+6063 
-6073 LHFLSAYAASAFK
+6073 
-6086 NFYAFSNASIQ
+6086 
-6097 GIDKNVRLHL
+6097 
-6107 NHTAG
+6107 
-6112 MLMWDGAAVMLGM
+6112 
-6125 LSAMCVP
+6125 
-6132 LMLSA
+6132 
-6137 IGGDP
+6137 
-6142 DDYWDMPDSMRRMGI
+6142 
-6157 MLPLG
+6157 
-6162 KDGRF
+6162 
-6167 LTLPMSIE
+6167 
-6175 HRAAYGI
+6175 
-6182 GELLG
+6182 
-6187 TVVCGSENLPASEI
+6187 
-6201 TFQAFEQLSQILPL
+6201 
-6215 DLTEGNGSMLS
+6215 
-6226 LVPTAVRPEVEI
+6226 
-6238 AFNKNW
+6238 
-6244 LGMPIYKEP
+6244 
-6253 FNKNTPAFR
+6253 
-6262 NVYQSTNP
+6262 
-6270 NYIAMS
+6270 
-6276 KWLNEVQGGG
+6276 
-6286 DYERA
+6286 
-6291 GVQVNPAMVQHLVES
+6291 
-6306 YTGGAGKFV
+6306 
-6315 SRTSGVIAKIIQGE
+6315 
-6329 QIRSNEI
+6329 
-6336 PFYRTLVKSVD
+6336 
-6347 DRTHNRAAR
+6347 
-6356 ERFQREYDKGQ
+6356 
-6367 KLIYKID
+6367 
-6374 NYQKESARGNSQYVK
+6374 
-6389 ELDEFAK
+6389 
-6396 SKDFMSYMLW
+6396 
-6406 KSYNSVKSQFDNAR
+6406 
-6420 SYIGDDKDKRAAL
+6420 
-6433 DHAQMLVRK
+6433 
-6442 MMTECARAVED
+6442 
-6453 SKTQEE
+6453 
-6459 ADKKIG
+6459 
-6465 RIQSEYTP
+6465 
-6473 QIKES
+6473 
-6478 LSKVEE
+6478 

>member
-1 MENTED
+1 MED
-7 KRPISS
+7 KKPVSS
-13 DKYSTALYNTL
+13 DKWTEALYETL

-51 RKEVYDFMKKGGVD
+51 RKDVYDDMTSHGLDLGA
-65 YIGDTY
+65 TY
-71 EEFASKIGLHAID
+71 EDFASKIGLHAID

-89 TPMGADSISKDMPP
+89 TPMGADSISKDMKPM
-103 VEVTPTKKPEAK
+103 EVTPTKKPEAK

-216 DSVFE
+216 DSVFK
-221 AALTFENQV
+221 AALNFEQM
-230 CGGAKEYTFASLGG
+230 CGGTKEYTFAPLGG
-244 DIQERY
+244 DVQERF

-255 LKGLGSSYTQETASM
+255 LNATADNNFTQETASM
-270 SPNAVYLQAINLQ
+270 SPNAVYLQARNLQ

-297 WNEALNY
+297 WNEAS
-304 DKNKLNKITAELEQ
+304 DPKNNIDYQEVAAKLVQ
-318 EDQKRRLKRSDG
+318 EDQQRRLKRSDG
-330 AYPDDVSLNGMYHAN
+330 AYQNNVSLNGMYHAN
-345 YTALMASDIYNN
+345 YTASMASDIYNT
-357 GTNKTIFVLFQDGRI
+357 GTINTLFVLFQDGRI

-380 SILRGGVEAQR
+380 SVLRGGWEAQR

-402 FGEEGKDYT
+402 FGEEGKEGYT

-457 KFNEEG
+457 KFNEKG

-493 VELDNKI
+493 VELDNEI

-528 LKQLGDHDAVKGS
+528 LKQFGKHDAVKGS
-541 FFPRMYNPRYYKDFL
+541 YLPPMFNSKYFDDLL
-556 ESTTEEGVKRSDE
+556 ESSTEEGVKRSDE

-577 RKLEESIKKYI
+577 RKLEESIKKYT

-726 AINAAGV
+726 AINTAGV

-763 RIVVTGTQQEKSWGH
+763 RIVVTGTQQEKNWGH

-896 SSILMLGLSS
+896 SSIFMLGFSS

-1066 EQLKKGVEAAKEKGL
+1066 EQLKKGVEAAKENGL

-1099 QKGALDAITTDE
+1099 QKGAMDGITSDE
-1111 SIRRQHANNVIRQIT
+1111 SIRRQHADSVIRQIT

-1137 GKIILVNVKGKEKPV
+1137 GKVILVNVKGREKPV
-1152 FLIRGRY
+1152 FLVRGRY

-1168 VVISEGNGV
+1168 VVVSEGNGV

-1199 QREYDK
+1199 QRKYDK

-1244 KCVYNDEQGNP
+1244 KCVFNDEQGNP
-1255 ASVLVID
+1255 ASVLVVD

-1289 PYLDETDD
+1289 PYLDETDE
-1297 EYHAAEGPM
+1297 EYHAAEGLM
-1306 NEEYKLANKE
+1306 NEEYNLANKE

-1321 EENAQGAAEG
+1321 EEDAQGAAEG
-1331 VTPQPTTD
+1331 VTPQPATD

-1351 DYHVKMKDVG
+1351 DYHVKMKDG
-1361 GNAVS
+1361 SGNAVS
-1366 GRVTNLTADGVEI
+1366 GRVTNLSADGVEI

-1394 LADFDSGVSEIADAN
+1394 LADFDNGVSEIADAN

-1420 GDTEVSPQVDAT
+1420 GDTEVAPQVDAT
-1432 LTQVGQEDAE
+1432 PTQVGQEDAE
-1442 KPAIAQAEQDEA
+1442 KSAIAQAEQE
-1454 HKPTALERIPRNENG
+1454 HKPTALERIPRSENG

-1513 KAQKLKLK
+1513 KARKLKLK
-1521 GKTPAELLASKQANA
+1521 GKTPAEMLASKQANA
-1536 AELVK
+1536 AELAK

-1581 ERAEREAR
+1581 EKAKREAR
-1589 EEAERREREALE
+1589 EEAERHEREALE

-1743 LPKQQQAYKQYLL
+1743 LPEQQQAYKQYLL

-1828 SSSDNDVTF
+1828 SSSDNDATF

-1926 KMLPEIQ
+1926 KMLSEIQ

-1957 LRAIELF
+1957 LRAIEIF

-2105 KQGRQVD
+2105 EQGRQVD

-2219 VAHPTELFPNISGRE
+2219 VAHPTELFPNISARE

-2270 ILKKMQSL
+2270 ILEKMQSL

-2290 FLVSYDYIFNGKYYG
+2290 FLVSYDYIFNGKHYG

-2345 ALKKKYNSTQAAV
+2345 ALKNKYNSTQSAI

-2405 ANGKKWSVKMHN
+2405 ANGKKWSVKMNN

-2497 KIKTDGFQKWVDSS
+2497 RIKTDDFQKWVDSS

-2612 EQTEAYNIYIQ
+2612 EQTEAYNTYIQ

-2760 TTSIQSDED
+2760 ATSIQSDED
-2769 LKRFEAAE
+2769 LKRFETAE

-2905 GTDGRVDN
+2905 GTAGRVDN

-2919 VSEQSDG
+2919 VSEQSYG

-2966 GTSWRTRSDGG
+2966 GTSGRTRSDGG

-3125 DLRNKVRTTIEKKR
+3125 DLRNKVRTTIEEKR

-3322 DAAFATI
+3322 DILQATV

-3336 FYQERDKVNDE
+3336 IYQKLNKVHEE
-3347 FKEKREQLVKEL
+3347 FMAKRE
-3359 TQENPNEMDGSLVSK
+3359 NLVSQ
-3374 GLIPHSTDAFNWHEE
+3374 GLIPYSFNVDNWNEE
-3389 DTERFPEFA
+3389 DAERFPDLA
-3398 QLHNRFQELTETI
+3398 KLRKRYLELRDVI
-3411 IKEVDPQ
+3411 VKEVDPQ

-3464 YSIASPMTIF
+3464 YSIASPQTIF

-3586 IKQHLEAGR
+3586 IKQHLKAGR

-3626 EMKIKNKPKE
+3626 EMKMKNMPKE

-3683 SGQESTKVKNQ
+3683 SGQESTKEKNQ

-4032 QSLRSEAE
+4032 QSIRSEAE

-4098 VQAQDDGIDIRTK
+4098 VQAQEDGIDIRTK

-4172 EEEVESDITREKMG
+4172 AEEVESDIAREKMG

-4191 EEQGVAI
+4191 GEQEAAINVAS
-4198 DVAPQAEESPSSEQ
+4198 QAEENSSSEQ

-4317 AIADLIR
+4317 AIADLMR
-4324 KSGLDVLESKVGQ
+4324 KSGLEVLNTKEGQ
-4337 QVLDEANGRY
+4337 RVLDEAKISDDIRTHAMLSSLVKAANVIRGWLANNKRGKSFTIELPTATQHMVRRAMGRDFDSHNITANGVAHAQKNHGVGGQKLNKKSIPLTKADMELIPYIMTAPDY
-4347 VRLSAKQKRALET
+4347 VRRGSDDVSGRVSVRFYKELSNGYVVVAEKEYKNSPDDMET
-4360 ATIADESTN
+4360 ITMWAEMSDKAT
-4369 NATVVSSA
+4369 NAQRKTAPDTHVQNA
-4377 AGAKIQKNLEALA
+4377 ILDIDAAKIRKDA
-4390 DSYKKRPNK
+4390 
-4399 ARGFITDL
+4399 
-4407 SRSLDLEQHE
+4407 
-4417 ASQYGTF
+4417 
-4424 VTENGKTVTI
+4424 ENAI
-4434 RVSNHNARVSNFDRN
+4434 A
-4449 GEIDGI
+4449 
-4455 SIVISSHGNKGLNN
+4455 
-4469 DGNAHIVEFFYSKQ
+4469 
-4483 SLERSEGKPLADII
+4483 
-4497 RSVSTALKNGEFKDN
+4497 KDQN
-4512 TGLAQRQEVNEQ
+4512 
-4524 TIREHRVYHGSGADF
+4524 IREHRVYHGSG
-4539 NHFDHSHMG
+4539 
-4548 EGQGTQSFGW
+4548 
-4558 GTYVTSSKAIGKTYS
+4558 V
-4573 ESARKKPT
+4573 
-4581 YLYGKFKMSSDEFHD
+4581 
-4596 YVLGAIVGYWNE
+4596 
-4608 DMLNDFMYNLERY
+4608 
-4621 GVTRAKDILKKGDLA
+4621 
-4636 QYKNLFYQSIGD
+4636 
-4648 TRNYAEGKI
+4648 
-4657 KAARTLLSLKGIR
+4657 
-4670 IRKPKTHLYTV
+4670 
-4681 EIPED
+4681 
-4686 NGSNYLDWKAEVG
+4686 
-4699 VRLLNKVNSQL
+4699 
-4710 EQQGKS
+4710 
-4716 LINPKLDK
+4716 
-4724 RHEFLSGEDLYRA
+4724 
-4737 LSIKMAKDEATF
+4737 
-4749 IDYKAASEFL
+4749 
-4759 SSLGLVGIKYPA
+4759 
-4771 GTIHG
+4771 
-4776 GAKEGDTNY
+4776 
-4785 VIFNEKDAKITD
+4785 
-4797 HIRFFRTSNGEAYGF
+4797 RFFRTSNGEAYGF

-4905 GDGSVFEKA
+4905 GNGSVFEKA

-5214 SSESKT
+5214 SSESKSQ
-5220 KAAQKATENLNLGG
+5220 AAQKATENLNLGG
-5234 RVVVHESTEG
+5234 RVVVHESAERLEG
-5244 FEGREA
+5244 KEA

-5258 RTGQIHVVLSN
+5258 KTGQIHVVLSN

-5356 FATLR
+5356 FATIR

-5386 LWCSYQNLKTDVKGR
+5386 LWCSYQNLKTGEKGR

-5450 ERLVTSGAHL
+5450 ERLVTSGSHL

-5537 KMYVMAK
+5537 KTYVMAK

-5561 YNRYKSIH
+5561 YDRYKSMH

-5595 GTQSVSDAMD
+5595 GTQSVSEAMD
-5605 EAQKYVDEVE
+5605 EAQKYVEEVE
-5615 ADSGS
+5615 AEAGS
-5620 LADSLWYSIRDA
+5620 LTDSMWDSIRAA

-5794 VKAEPDTY
+5794 VKDEPDTY

-5815 LGRNMNEHQVM
+5815 LGRNMNEHQFM

-6097 GIDKNVRLHL
+6097 GLDKNVRLHL

-6112 MLMWDGAAVMLGM
+6112 MLMWDGAAVTLGM
-6125 LSAMCVP
+6125 LSAMCIP

-6142 DDYWDMPDSMRRMGI
+6142 DDYWDMPESMRRMGI

-6187 TVVCGSENLPASEI
+6187 TVVCGSENLPTSEI

-6433 DHAQMLVRK
+6433 DHAQMLVQK

-6459 ADKKIG
+6459 ADEKIG

-6473 QIKES
+6473 QIKET
-6478 LSKVEE
+6478 LSKVED

>member
-1 MENTED
+1 MED
-7 KRPISS
+7 KKPVSS
-13 DKYSTALYNTL
+13 DKWTEALYETL

-51 RKEVYDFMKKGGVD
+51 RKDVYDDMTSHGLDLGA
-65 YIGDTY
+65 TY
-71 EEFASKIGLHAID
+71 EDFASKIGLHAID

-89 TPMGADSISKDMPP
+89 TPMGADSISKDMTP

-115 KEEKPEVSAEAVSE
+115 KEEKSEVSAESVSE
-129 NQHPT
+129 NQHPI

-230 CGGAKEYTFASLGG
+230 CGGAKEYTFAPLGG

-255 LKGLGSSYTQETASM
+255 LRGHGSSYTQETASM

-402 FGEEGKDYT
+402 FGEEGKDDT

-425 NGEVCHIIYFPY
+425 NGEVFHIIYFPY
-437 MIEQRRWDDAQE
+437 MIEQRRLDDVQE
-449 LIKIGLGG
+449 LIKIRLGG

-493 VELDNKI
+493 VELDNEI
-500 SKKLPYKETYL
+500 SIKLPYKETYL

-528 LKQLGDHDAVKGS
+528 LKQFGDHDYIKESYMAAAI
-541 FFPRMYNPRYYKDFL
+541 NPRSLAIKL
-556 ESTTEEGVKRSDE
+556 MANTEEGAKISDE

-577 RKLEESIKKYI
+577 RKLEESIKKYT

-634 GKMGQE
+634 MGMGQE
-640 AKDRLGLARS
+640 AKNRLGLARS
-650 LSQESMSAFHRHG
+650 LSQESMSAFHRYG
-663 EGRLYGPAFGAGYSF
+663 EGRFYGPAFGAGYST
-678 PFTIG
+678 PFTLG

-880 IFDSRQNL
+880 IFNYRQNL

-896 SSILMLGLSS
+896 SSFVMLGLAS

-944 NTILRLEGEP
+944 NTILRLEGDP

-991 NAVSEKYSFSLTG
+991 NTVSEKYSFSLTG
-1004 EELNEMNAMTIH
+1004 EELEEMNAMTVR

-1039 TREMAMSALGVTD
+1039 TREMAVSALGVAG

-1081 DEKAANA
+1081 DEKTANA

-1099 QKGALDAITTDE
+1099 QKGAMDGITSDE
-1111 SIRRQHANNVIRQIT
+1111 SIRRQHADNVIRQIT

-1137 GKIILVNVKGKEKPV
+1137 GKVILVNVKGREKPV
-1152 FLIRGRY
+1152 FLVRGRY
-1159 ENGSITGET
+1159 ENGSITGEM
-1168 VVISEGNGV
+1168 VVVSEGNGV

-1184 EVEGIVEESDAMTER
+1184 EVEGFVEESDAMTER

-1244 KCVYNDEQGNP
+1244 KCVFNDEQGNP
-1255 ASVLVID
+1255 ASVLVVD

-1289 PYLDETDD
+1289 PYLDETDE
-1297 EYHAAEGPM
+1297 EYHAEEGPM
-1306 NEEYKLANKE
+1306 NEEYNLANKE

-1321 EENAQGAAEG
+1321 EEDAQGAAEG

-1339 ATEKPTKPEVKY
+1339 TTEKPTKPEVKY
-1351 DYHVKMKDVG
+1351 DYHVKIKDG
-1361 GNAVS
+1361 SGNAVS
-1366 GRVTNLTADGVEI
+1366 GRVTNLSADGVEI

-1394 LADFDSGVSEIADAN
+1394 LADFDNGVSEIADAN

-1420 GDTEVSPQVDAT
+1420 GDTEVAPQVDAT
-1432 LTQVGQEDAE
+1432 PTQAGQEDAE
-1442 KPAIAQAEQDEA
+1442 KPAIAQAEQE
-1454 HKPTALERIPRNENG
+1454 HKPTALERIPRSENG

-1513 KAQKLKLK
+1513 KARKLKLK
-1521 GKTPAELLASKQANA
+1521 GKTPAEMLASKQANA
-1536 AELVK
+1536 AELAK

-1581 ERAEREAR
+1581 EKAEREAR

-1655 VVMEAEQLQPSHIQG
+1655 IVMEAEQLQPSHIQG

-1828 SSSDNDVTF
+1828 SSSDNDATF

-1926 KMLPEIQ
+1926 KMLSEIQ

-1957 LRAIELF
+1957 LRAIEIF

-2087 QTGTESSERGEGV
+2087 QTGAESSERGEGV

-2105 KQGRQVD
+2105 EQGKQVD
-2112 IEVNAPRKGDL
+2112 IEGNAPRKGDL
-2123 AEAQENRPKN
+2123 AEAQENGPKN
-2133 STQAAVENKESK
+2133 STQAAVK
-2145 PVRFEAGR
+2145 
-2153 RLTKEEKKEVLNTL
+2153 
-2167 RDAFKENGVPYHIEE
+2167 
-2182 SDFGK
+2182 
-2187 ERRVYEPTSEDW
+2187 
-2199 VKSDITGRPLRYYIT
+2199 
-2214 LPDGR
+2214 
-2219 VAHPTELFPNISGRE
+2219 
-2234 VTGHVNRMALLE
+2234 
-2246 KEASELISKQL
+2246 
-2257 NGFPSEYIPTAIS
+2257 
-2270 ILKKMQSL
+2270 
-2278 PHDVR
+2278 
-2283 DMGYGPY
+2283 
-2290 FLVSYDYIFNGKYYG
+2290 
-2305 NSPLF
+2305 
-2310 VSLFA
+2310 
-2315 HSVVKESS
+2315 
-2323 DAIEATV
+2323 
-2330 KVVNNSYYMVDALLS
+2330 
-2345 ALKKKYNSTQAAV
+2345 
-2358 ESASAEVETS
+2358 SASAEVETS

-2405 ANGKKWSVKMHN
+2405 ANGKKWSVKMKN

-2497 KIKTDGFQKWVDSS
+2497 RIKTDDFQKWVDSS

-2612 EQTEAYNIYIQ
+2612 EQTEAYNTYIQ

-2674 KEDERAEAENS
+2674 KEDKRAEAENS
-2685 AENTDANHVGAADV
+2685 AENTDANHVEEADV
-2699 AENKSAEP
+2699 EENKSAEP

-2736 PDLRAIK
+2736 PDLKAIK

-2760 TTSIQSDED
+2760 ATSIQSDED
-2769 LKRFEAAE
+2769 LKRFETAE

-2905 GTDGRVDN
+2905 GTVGRVDN

-2966 GTSWRTRSDGG
+2966 GTSGRTRSDGG

-3125 DLRNKVRTTIEKKR
+3125 DLRNKVRTTIEEKR

-3322 DAAFATI
+3322 DILQATV

-3336 FYQERDKVNDE
+3336 IYQKLNKVHEE
-3347 FKEKREQLVKEL
+3347 FMAKRE
-3359 TQENPNEMDGSLVSK
+3359 NLVSQ
-3374 GLIPHSTDAFNWHEE
+3374 GLIPYSFNVDNWNEE
-3389 DTERFPEFA
+3389 DAERFPDLA
-3398 QLHNRFQELTETI
+3398 KLRKRYLELRDVI
-3411 IKEVDPQ
+3411 VKEVDPQ

-3450 GYIFSYPDKEQTRG
+3450 GYIFSYPDKEQARG
-3464 YSIASPMTIF
+3464 YSVASPQTIF

-3626 EMKIKNKPKE
+3626 EMKMKNMPKE

-3934 FEGYNVVNK
+3934 FEDYNVVNK

-4040 SKYRRIDLSRRKYDK
+4040 NKYRSIDLSRRKYDK

-4098 VQAQDDGIDIRTK
+4098 VQAQEDGIDIRTK

-4145 NEHRHNEKAVEI
+4145 NERRHNEKAVEI

-4172 EEEVESDITREKMG
+4172 AEEVESDITREKMG

-4198 DVAPQAEESPSSEQ
+4198 NVAPQAEESPSSEQ

-4317 AIADLIR
+4317 AIADLMR
-4324 KSGLDVLESKVGQ
+4324 KSGLDVIDHEEGQ
-4337 QVLDEANGRY
+4337 QVLDIANGRGT
-4347 VRLSAKQKRALET
+4347 RLSVKQKRALET
-4360 ATIADESTN
+4360 VTIADESTN
-4369 NATVVSSA
+4369 NATAISSA
-4377 AGAKIQKNLEALA
+4377 DGAKIQKNLESLA
-4390 DSYKKRPNK
+4390 EGYSNHSNK
-4399 ARGFITDL
+4399 SKGFITDL
-4407 SRSLDLEQHE
+4407 SQSLNLEQHE
-4417 ASQYGTF
+4417 ASHYGTF

-4524 TIREHRVYHGSGADF
+4524 TIREHRVYHGSG
-4539 NHFDHSHMG
+4539 
-4548 EGQGTQSFGW
+4548 
-4558 GTYVTSSKAIGKTYS
+4558 V
-4573 ESARKKPT
+4573 
-4581 YLYGKFKMSSDEFHD
+4581 
-4596 YVLGAIVGYWNE
+4596 
-4608 DMLNDFMYNLERY
+4608 
-4621 GVTRAKDILKKGDLA
+4621 
-4636 QYKNLFYQSIGD
+4636 
-4648 TRNYAEGKI
+4648 
-4657 KAARTLLSLKGIR
+4657 
-4670 IRKPKTHLYTV
+4670 
-4681 EIPED
+4681 
-4686 NGSNYLDWKAEVG
+4686 
-4699 VRLLNKVNSQL
+4699 
-4710 EQQGKS
+4710 
-4716 LINPKLDK
+4716 
-4724 RHEFLSGEDLYRA
+4724 
-4737 LSIKMAKDEATF
+4737 
-4749 IDYKAASEFL
+4749 
-4759 SSLGLVGIKYPA
+4759 
-4771 GTIHG
+4771 
-4776 GAKEGDTNY
+4776 
-4785 VIFNEKDAKITD
+4785 
-4797 HIRFFRTSNGEAYGF
+4797 RFFRTSNGEAYGF

-4831 HEYAHLWATA
+4831 HEYAHLWAIA

-4865 VQKLYPELKNDD
+4865 VQKLYPELKSDD

-4905 GDGSVFEKA
+4905 SDGSVFEKA

-4920 ARVKQALSKFWK
+4920 SRVKQALSKFWK

-4964 FGVSSN
+4964 FGVS
-4970 DDIRLSTSE
+4970 
-4979 ELSQRYGSRW
+4979 G
-4989 IEEQTNEDGRH
+4989 
-5000 TTQVKNTINSY
+5000 
-5011 KKFGDFVKRDSNGKN
+5011 
-5026 VSILD
+5026 
-5031 ASSGLGLGTEW
+5031 
-5042 MRENGMNVDDVEPYP
+5042 
-5057 SENRIAPTY
+5057 
-5066 TSYNDIH
+5066 
-5073 KKYDYIISNA
+5073 
-5083 VLNVIPDDWRANVLH
+5083 VLR
-5098 DMTDKLKKGGKLVI
+5098 
-5112 NVRSAESI
+5112 ESI
-5120 RKQGKE
+5120 RLPKTEYAKVAHA
-5126 GITRITQDDAS
+5126 IAT
-5137 EILVLRPNGSIKAYQ
+5137 N
-5152 KGFTKD
+5152 KGFKKAGMNEVFTDNNYYIYTAKKNGD
-5158 ELKKWCE
+5158 FTVRFGLPIEGNEDVINELSKGVEDGTIRNTRSLYSVIERERSKQNE
-5165 TELGSDYSVEIANE
+5165 NNYNYVNAEGRQKSTGAIGNLALRQQADSTGSDGYLGEEIPGRTP
-5179 KNAGGSYDTA
+5179 AG
-5189 VVVTKNSESDNILY
+5189 NSDRGTGRETGRIDDNLY
-5203 RQGEDTPHVST
+5203 RQGEATPHVST

-5220 KAAQKATENLNLGG
+5220 QAAQKATENLNLGG
-5234 RVVVHESTEG
+5234 RVVVHESAERLEG
-5244 FEGREA
+5244 KEA

-5258 RTGQIHVVLSN
+5258 KTGQIHVVLSN

-5356 FATLR
+5356 FATIR

-5386 LWCSYQNLKTDVKGR
+5386 LWCSYQNLKAGEKGR

-5426 KKEHS
+5426 KREHS
-5431 VLLRGK
+5431 VLLRGE
-5437 LDNLQEILAKDTY
+5437 LNNLQEILAKDTY
-5450 ERLVTSGAHL
+5450 ERLVTSGSHL

-5537 KMYVMAK
+5537 KTYVMGK

-5561 YNRYKSIH
+5561 YNRYKSMH

-5595 GTQSVSDAMD
+5595 GTQSVSDAMN
-5605 EAQKYVDEVE
+5605 EAQKYVEEVE
-5615 ADSGS
+5615 AEAGS
-5620 LADSLWYSIRDA
+5620 LADSLWDSIRAA

-5689 SFMKK
+5689 SFMRK

-5794 VKAEPDTY
+5794 VKDEPDTY

-5972 SELRAKEGKSNTE
+5972 SELRAKEGKSKIE
-5985 RLGNKIVYGHH
+5985 RLSNKVVYGHH
-5996 YIINDAWN
+5996 YVINDAWN

-6025 FLTSRQS
+6025 FLTSRQM

-6042 AKEVTV
+6042 AKEVTI

-6097 GIDKNVRLHL
+6097 GLDKNVRLHL

-6112 MLMWDGAAVMLGM
+6112 MLMWDGAAVALGM
-6125 LSAMCVP
+6125 LSAMCIP

-6389 ELDEFAK
+6389 ELNEFAK

-6406 KSYNSVKSQFDNAR
+6406 KSYNSVKSQFGNAR

-6433 DHAQMLVRK
+6433 DHAQMLVQK

-6459 ADKKIG
+6459 ADEKIG

-6473 QIKES
+6473 QIKET
-6478 LSKVEE
+6478 LRKVED